1 MNYDTLKKI
10 FFRFDPETAHKIAE
24 FGLRALY
31 ATPGGLEAL
40 AKFGVYKDEILTQ
53 NIWNLSFDNPV
64 GIAGGF
70 DKNATMIAPLAAL
83 GYGHIDFGTFTP
95 RPQSGNEKPRLFR
108 LVAEESIQNAMGF
121 NNEGADVIERRVRK
135 IYPFVIPIAANIGKN
150 KVTSNEDA
158 LSDYEALGRKFN
170 GLCDFFII
178 NVSSPNTPNLRAL
191 QENSFISELIGA
203 MKKIT
208 NRPLVLKLAPD
219 MSADQAIAL
228 CECAVQS
235 GASGI
240 IINNTSVDY
249 SLSPNARDFGGLS
262 GRLITE
268 KSRKLFAQVA
278 RELFGRTVLISC
290 GGIDSAQEAYER
302 IKSGASLVQIFTA
315 FIFKGPF
322 VAKSINEGLAK
333 LLRADGFNNISE
345 AVGANL
351 KDRAGEGYGVRNDLA
366 ENIDNSADLRTYENK
381 EPDAKTDQISS
392 TSKSKETSEIS
403 NTPESK
409 DADENSNDGKSEIS
423 GVQADEI
430 PAAKTDEISSAKTGS
445 NSEADENSSASAN
458 LNALVSADVATDQ
471 SSTKQSGAE
480 SENSEIKS
488 SANNKNSEVKSTKRS
503 SAKSKNLEAKS
514 TKQSGADRKQDKISK
529 GASKG
534 GTEQKQSQISKSG
547 VSSKRGKISK
557 DASQKDTSQKD
568 DAQNGALHKDAV
580 QDNIPQKDATQKDA
594 AQKDTSQ
601 DNDALQKDAS
611 QQKGTEAKNLSK
623 SDAKSENLEAKSA
636 KQSGTTS
643 KTAKTKTVSK
653 NKTASKAAPKNDI
666 ESKNS
671 KTKAVPKNSAE
682 SKSLKA
688 KNAKQSNAKT
698 KNAEAKETKELKEV
712 KKAGG
717 AQDAEQNSSKKR
729 KAKKD

>member
-83 GYGHIDFGTFTP
+83 GFGHIDFGTFTP

-108 LVAEESIQNAMGF
+108 LVSEQSIQNAMGF

-135 IYPFVIPIAANIGKN
+135 IYPFKIPIAANIGKN
-150 KVTSNEDA
+150 KATSNEDA

-262 GRLITE
+262 GRVITE
-268 KSRKLFAQVA
+268 KSRELFAQVA
-278 RELFGRTVLISC
+278 RELFGRTILISC

-333 LLRADGFNNISE
+333 LLRADGFNSIGE
-345 AVGANL
+345 AVGVNL
-351 KDRAGEGYGVRNDLA
+351 KDRAGEGYGIRNDQT
-366 ENIDNSADLRTYENK
+366 ENRGDGADLRACEDK
-381 EPDAKTDQISS
+381 EA
-392 TSKSKETSEIS
+392 E
-403 NTPESK
+403 
-409 DADENSNDGKSEIS
+409 
-423 GVQADEI
+423 
-430 PAAKTDEISSAKTGS
+430 AKTDEISKT
-445 NSEADENSSASAN
+445 
-458 LNALVSADVATDQ
+458 T
-471 SSTKQSGAE
+471 
-480 SENSEIKS
+480 
-488 SANNKNSEVKSTKRS
+488 
-503 SAKSKNLEAKS
+503 
-514 TKQSGADRKQDKISK
+514 
-529 GASKG
+529 
-534 GTEQKQSQISKSG
+534 SKSD

-557 DASQKDTSQKD
+557 D
-568 DAQNGALHKDAV
+568 V
-580 QDNIPQKDATQKDA
+580 TQKDA
-594 AQKDTSQ
+594 AQKDTPQ
-601 DNDALQKDAS
+601 DNDDVQDNASQKKDAD
-611 QQKGTEAKNLSK
+611 AKNLSK
-623 SDAKSENLEAKSA
+623 SSAKSENLEAKKA
-636 KQSGTTS
+636 KQSGT
-643 KTAKTKTVSK
+643 
-653 NKTASKAAPKNDI
+653 ASKAAKSKTATNAAPKNGI

-671 KTKAVPKNSAE
+671 KTKAAPKSSAE
-682 SKSLKA
+682 SKSSKA
-688 KNAKQSNAKT
+688 KNVKRSSAKT
-698 KNAEAKETKELKEV
+698 KKAEVKEAKELKETRE
-712 KKAGG
+712 ASGS
-717 AQDAEQNSSKKR
+717 QDAEQNSSKKR

>member
-83 GYGHIDFGTFTP
+83 GFGHIDFGTFTP

-150 KVTSNEDA
+150 KTTLNEDA

-268 KSRKLFAQVA
+268 KSRELFAQVA
-278 RELFGRTVLISC
+278 RELFGRTILISC

-322 VAKSINEGLAK
+322 VAKSINEGLAE
-333 LLRADGFNNISE
+333 LLRADGFNSISE
-345 AVGANL
+345 AVGVNL
-351 KDRAGEGYGVRNDLA
+351 KDRAGEGYGARGDQT
-366 ENIDNSADLRTYENK
+366 ENLGNGADLRTYENK
-381 EPDAKTDQISS
+381 DAEAKADKISS
-392 TSKSKETSEIS
+392 ASKSEEASEIS
-403 NTPESK
+403 NAPESK
-409 DADENSNDGKSEIS
+409 DVDGISNGGKSEISSAQVNKIPAVQADEIS

-430 PAAKTDEISSAKTGS
+430 SGVQAGS
-445 NSEADENSSASAN
+445 ISEADEEFDASVN
-458 LNALVSADVATDQ
+458 LNALVSADTATDQ
-471 SSTKQSGAE
+471 RSIEQSGE
-480 SENSEIKS
+480 TSENSEIKS
-488 SANNKNSEVKSTKRS
+488 SANNKKSEVKNTKRS
-503 SAKSKNLEAKS
+503 SVKSKNLEAKS
-514 TKQSGADRKQDKISK
+514 TKQSGADRKSDKISK
-529 GASKG
+529 SAPKS

-557 DASQKDTSQKD
+557 DASQND
-568 DAQNGALHKDAV
+568 ALHKDVV
-580 QDNIPQKDATQKDA
+580 QDNILQKDATQKDA
-594 AQKDTSQ
+594 AQKD
-601 DNDALQKDAS
+601 AA
-611 QQKGTEAKNLSK
+611 AKNLSK
-623 SDAKSENLEAKSA
+623 SDAKSENLEAKKA
-636 KQSGTTS
+636 KQISTAS
-643 KTAKTKTVSK
+643 KTTKTKT
-653 NKTASKAAPKNDI
+653 TTKAAPKNDI

-671 KTKAVPKNSAE
+671 KTKAAPKNSAE
-682 SKSLKA
+682 SK
-688 KNAKQSNAKT
+688 NVKQSSAKT
-698 KNAEAKETKELKEV
+698 KNAEVKEASGT
-712 KKAGG
+712 
-717 AQDAEQNSSKKR
+717 QNAEQNSSKKR

>member
-83 GYGHIDFGTFTP
+83 GFGHIDFGTFTP

-108 LVAEESIQNAMGF
+108 LVSEQSIQNAMGF
-121 NNEGADVIERRVRK
+121 NNEGADIIEHRVRK

-150 KVTSNEDA
+150 KTTPNEDA
-158 LSDYEALGRKFN
+158 LSDYEALARKFD

-249 SLSPNARDFGGLS
+249 SLSPNARNFGGLS

-268 KSRKLFAQVA
+268 KSRELFAQVA
-278 RELFGRTVLISC
+278 RELFGRTILISC

-322 VAKSINEGLAK
+322 VAKSINEGLAE

-351 KDRAGEGYGVRNDLA
+351 KAHAGKGYGTRVDQIENRGDGVDLCA
-366 ENIDNSADLRTYENK
+366 CEGK
-381 EPDAKTDQISS
+381 EAGAKTDEILSA
-392 TSKSKETSEIS
+392 SKGEEASEI
-403 NTPESK
+403 
-409 DADENSNDGKSEIS
+409 SNDGKSEIS
-423 GVQADEI
+423 GTQADKILAAQADEI
-430 PAAKTDEISSAKTGS
+430 PSPQTNSIS
-445 NSEADENSSASAN
+445 EVDENSDASAN
-458 LNALVSADVATDQ
+458 LNALINTDTATDQ
-471 SSTKQSGAE
+471 SLVEQGSIQ

-488 SANNKNSEVKSTKRS
+488 AKRIG
-503 SAKSKNLEAKS
+503 AESKNLEAKS
-514 TKQSGADRKQDKISK
+514 TKQGSADQKQDKISK
-529 GASKG
+529 TTSKSGADR
-534 GTEQKQSQISKSG
+534 KQSQISKSG
-547 VSSKRGKISK
+547 VTSKRGKIS
-557 DASQKDTSQKD
+557 
-568 DAQNGALHKDAV
+568 
-580 QDNIPQKDATQKDA
+580 KDATQKDA
-594 AQKDTSQ
+594 AQKDTAK
-601 DNDALQKDAS
+601 DNDASRKDGAQNTAQYDDAPRKDVVQDNNAS
-611 QQKGTEAKNLSK
+611 QQKGAAAKNLSK
-623 SDAKSENLEAKSA
+623 SDAKSENLEVKNA
-636 KQSGTTS
+636 KQSGAAN
-643 KTAKTKTVSK
+643 KTAKS
-653 NKTASKAAPKNDI
+653 KTASKAAPKNDI

-671 KTKAVPKNSAE
+671 KTKAAPKNSTE
-682 SKSLKA
+682 SKSPKA
-688 KNAKQSNAKT
+688 KNVKQSSAKT
-698 KNAEAKETKELKEV
+698 KNAKAKEV
-712 KKAGG
+712 KEASG

>member
-83 GYGHIDFGTFTP
+83 GFGHIDFGTFTP

-108 LVAEESIQNAMGF
+108 LVSEQSIQNAMGF
-121 NNEGADVIERRVRK
+121 NNEGADIIERRVRK
-135 IYPFVIPIAANIGKN
+135 IYPFKIPIAANIGKN
-150 KVTSNEDA
+150 KATSNEDA

-268 KSRKLFAQVA
+268 KSRELFAQVA
-278 RELFGRTVLISC
+278 RELFGRTILISC

-322 VAKSINEGLAK
+322 VAKSINEGLAE

-351 KDRAGEGYGVRNDLA
+351 KAHAGEGYGTRGDQA
-366 ENIDNSADLRTYENK
+366 ENRDNGTDLRACEDK
-381 EPDAKTDQISS
+381 EADKISS
-392 TSKSKETSEIS
+392 APEGEETSEIS
-403 NTPESK
+403 NAPESK
-409 DADENSNDGKSEIS
+409 DVDEILNDGESKILSS
-423 GVQADEI
+423 QADEI
-430 PAAKTDEISSAKTGS
+430 LAAKTYEIPTAQTNL
-445 NSEADENSSASAN
+445 NSEADENSGASAN
-458 LNALVSADVATDQ
+458 LNALVSADTATDQ
-471 SSTKQSGAE
+471 SSAE
-480 SENSEIKS
+480 QGSAENKI
-488 SANNKNSEVKSTKRS
+488 SEVKNTKRS
-503 SAKSKNLEAKS
+503 NAKSENLEAKS
-514 TKQSGADRKQDKISK
+514 TKQGGTDEKPDKISK
-529 GASKG
+529 RASKSNAD
-534 GTEQKQSQISKSG
+534 QKQSQISKSG
-547 VSSKRGKISK
+547 VSSKRSKIS
-557 DASQKDTSQKD
+557 
-568 DAQNGALHKDAV
+568 
-580 QDNIPQKDATQKDA
+580 KDATQKDA
-594 AQKDTSQ
+594 AQ
-601 DNDALQKDAS
+601 NDSA
-611 QQKGTEAKNLSK
+611 QKGAEAKNLSK
-623 SDAKSENLEAKSA
+623 SDAKSENLEVKNA
-636 KQSGTTS
+636 KQSGAANKTAKS
-643 KTAKTKTVSK
+643 KTAT
-653 NKTASKAAPKNDI
+653 KAALKNDI

-671 KTKAVPKNSAE
+671 KTKATPKNSAE
-682 SKSLKA
+682 SKSSKI
-688 KNAKQSNAKT
+688 KNAKQSSAKT
-698 KNAEAKETKELKEV
+698 KNAEIKEFKEV

>member
-10 FFRFDPETAHKIAE
+10 FFLFDPETAHKIAE

-40 AKFGVYKDEILTQ
+40 AKFGVYKDKILTQ

-95 RPQSGNEKPRLFR
+95 RPQSGNLKPRLFR
-108 LVAEESIQNAMGF
+108 LVSEQSIQNAMGF
-121 NNEGADVIERRVRK
+121 NNEGADIIERRVRK
-135 IYPFVIPIAANIGKN
+135 IYPFKIPIAANIGKN
-150 KVTSNEDA
+150 KATPNEDA
-158 LSDYEALGRKFN
+158 LSDYETLGRKFN

-268 KSRKLFAQVA
+268 KSRELFAQVA
-278 RELFGRTVLISC
+278 RELFGRTILISC

-322 VAKSINEGLAK
+322 VAKSINEGLAE

-345 AVGANL
+345 AVGVNL
-351 KDRAGEGYGVRNDLA
+351 KDRAGEGYGTRSDQAKNLGNGANFGACEDKDT
-366 ENIDNSADLRTYENK
+366 N
-381 EPDAKTDQISS
+381 AKTDKISNAA
-392 TSKSKETSEIS
+392 KGEETREIS
-403 NTPESK
+403 NDGESK
-409 DADENSNDGKSEIS
+409 ILSTQMGEIS
-423 GVQADEI
+423 
-430 PAAKTDEISSAKTGS
+430 AAQTDEILSAQT
-445 NSEADENSSASAN
+445 NSISESDENSSASAN
-458 LNALVSADVATDQ
+458 LNALVSADTATDQ
-471 SSTKQSGAE
+471 SSAE
-480 SENSEIKS
+480 QS
-488 SANNKNSEVKSTKRS
+488 SAENKISEVKNTKRS
-503 SAKSKNLEAKS
+503 SAKSENLEAKS
-514 TKQSGADRKQDKISK
+514 TRQSNVDEKQDKISK
-529 GASKG
+529 RASKSDAN
-534 GTEQKQSQISKSG
+534 QKRSQISKSG
-547 VSSKRGKISK
+547 AGSRRGKIS
-557 DASQKDTSQKD
+557 
-568 DAQNGALHKDAV
+568 
-580 QDNIPQKDATQKDA
+580 KDATQKDA
-594 AQKDTSQ
+594 AQKDTPQ
-601 DNDALQKDAS
+601 DNDAAQDNVSQKKDAA
-611 QQKGTEAKNLSK
+611 AKNLSQ
-623 SDAKSENLEAKSA
+623 SGAKSENLETKDI
-636 KQSGTTS
+636 KQSVAAS
-643 KTAKTKTVSK
+643 KTAKTKTASK
-653 NKTASKAAPKNDI
+653 NKTAIKAASKNDI

-671 KTKAVPKNSAE
+671 KTKAAPKNSAE

-688 KNAKQSNAKT
+688 KNAKQGSAKT
-698 KNAEAKETKELKEV
+698 KNAEAKETKELKEA
-712 KKAGG
+712 KKASG
-717 AQDAEQNSSKKR
+717 AQDAEQNSSKRR
-729 KAKKD
+729 KVKKD

>member
-83 GYGHIDFGTFTP
+83 GFGHIDFGTFTP
-95 RPQSGNEKPRLFR
+95 RPQSGNPKPRLFR
-108 LVAEESIQNAMGF
+108 LVTEESIQNAMGF
-121 NNEGADVIERRVRK
+121 NNEGADVIAHRVRK
-135 IYPFVIPIAANIGKN
+135 IYPFKIPIAANIGKN
-150 KVTSNEDA
+150 KATSNEDA

-228 CECAVQS
+228 CECAVRS

-302 IKSGASLVQIFTA
+302 IKTGASLVQIFTA

-322 VAKSINEGLAK
+322 VAKSINEGLAE
-333 LLRADGFNNISE
+333 LLRADGFNSIGE
-345 AVGANL
+345 AVGVNL
-351 KDRAGEGYGVRNDLA
+351 KTRAGEGYGIRGDQA
-366 ENIDNSADLRTYENK
+366 ESRGDGADLRACEDK
-381 EPDAKTDQISS
+381 EADAKTDQISS
-392 TSKSKETSEIS
+392 TSKSEETSEIS
-403 NTPESK
+403 NAPESR
-409 DADENSNDGKSEIS
+409 DADGISNDGKSEIS
-423 GVQADEI
+423 SAQADKI
-430 PAAKTDEISSAKTGS
+430 PAVQTDEISSVQADKIPSAKIS
-445 NSEADENSSASAN
+445 SSSEADENLSASAN
-458 LNALVSADVATDQ
+458 LNALVSADTATDRR
-471 SSTKQSGAE
+471 SIEQSGAE

-488 SANNKNSEVKSTKRS
+488 SANNKNSEVKNTKRS
-503 SAKSKNLEAKS
+503 NAKSKNLEAKS
-514 TKQSGADRKQDKISK
+514 TKQDGEDRKSDKISK
-529 GASKG
+529 TTSN
-534 GTEQKQSQISKSG
+534 SG
-547 VSSKRGKISK
+547 ITSKRGKISK
-557 DASQKDTSQKD
+557 DA
-568 DAQNGALHKDAV
+568 
-580 QDNIPQKDATQKDA
+580 
-594 AQKDTSQ
+594 AQKDTPQ

-611 QQKGTEAKNLSK
+611 QQKDAAAKNLSK
-623 SDAKSENLEAKSA
+623 SDAKSENLEAKNA
-636 KQSGTTS
+636 KQSSAAS
-643 KTAKTKTVSK
+643 KTAKTKTASK

-671 KTKAVPKNSAE
+671 KTKAAPKNSAE

-688 KNAKQSNAKT
+688 KNAKQSGAKT
-698 KNAEAKETKELKEV
+698 KNAKAKETKE
-712 KKAGG
+712 AGG
-717 AQDAEQNSSKKR
+717 TQDAEQNSSKKR

>member
-24 FGLRALY
+24 FGLRTLY

-83 GYGHIDFGTFTP
+83 GFGHIDFGTFTP

-108 LVAEESIQNAMGF
+108 LVSEQSIQNAMGF

-150 KVTSNEDA
+150 KATSNEDA

-191 QENSFISELIGA
+191 QENSFINELIGA

-322 VAKSINEGLAK
+322 VAKAINEGLAE

-345 AVGANL
+345 AVGVNL
-351 KDRAGEGYGVRNDLA
+351 KDRAGEGYGIRNDLA
-366 ENIDNSADLRTYENK
+366 ENLGNGANLRTCEDK
-381 EPDAKTDQISS
+381 EADAKTDKISS
-392 TSKSKETSEIS
+392 ATEGEETSEIS
-403 NTPESK
+403 NEPESR
-409 DADENSNDGKSEIS
+409 DADRISNDNKSEIS
-423 GVQADEI
+423 SAQADKI
-430 PAAKTDEISSAKTGS
+430 LAAKTDEISSIQADKIPS
-445 NSEADENSSASAN
+445 VKISSSSEADENSSASAN
-458 LNALVSADVATDQ
+458 LNALINADTATDQ
-471 SSTKQSGAE
+471 RSIEQSGVE

-488 SANNKNSEVKSTKRS
+488 KKRS
-503 SAKSKNLEAKS
+503 SAKSENLEAKS
-514 TKQSGADRKQDKISK
+514 TKQSGADRKSDKISK
-529 GASKG
+529 
-534 GTEQKQSQISKSG
+534 TTSKSS
-547 VSSKRGKISK
+547 VSPKRGKISK
-557 DASQKDTSQKD
+557 DA
-568 DAQNGALHKDAV
+568 AQNDAA
-580 QDNIPQKDATQKDA
+580 QDSASQQKDA
-594 AQKDTSQ
+594 A
-601 DNDALQKDAS
+601 
-611 QQKGTEAKNLSK
+611 AKNLSK
-623 SDAKSENLEAKSA
+623 SDAKSEDLEAKKA
-636 KQSGTTS
+636 KQSGTAS
-643 KTAKTKTVSK
+643 KTVKTKTTSK
-653 NKTASKAAPKNDI
+653 NKTATEAAPKNDI

-671 KTKAVPKNSAE
+671 KTKAAPKSSAE

-688 KNAKQSNAKT
+688 KNAKQSSAKT

-712 KKAGG
+712 KEASGV
-717 AQDAEQNSSKKR
+717 QDAEQNSSKKR

>member
-83 GYGHIDFGTFTP
+83 GFGHIDFGTFTP

-135 IYPFVIPIAANIGKN
+135 IYPFKIPIAANIGKN
-150 KVTSNEDA
+150 KATSNEDA

-170 GLCDFFII
+170 GMCDFFII

-240 IINNTSVDY
+240 IINNTSIDY

-322 VAKSINEGLAK
+322 VAKSINEGLAE
-333 LLRADGFNNISE
+333 LLRADGFKNISE
-345 AVGANL
+345 AVGVNL
-351 KDRAGEGYGVRNDLA
+351 KDRAGERYGARGDQAKNR
-366 ENIDNSADLRTYENK
+366 DNGADLRTYKNK
-381 EPDAKTDQISS
+381 DAEAKADKISS
-392 TSKSKETSEIS
+392 A
-403 NTPESK
+403 PESR

-423 GVQADEI
+423 SVQVNEI
-430 PAAKTDEISSAKTGS
+430 LAAKTDEISSAQT
-445 NSEADENSSASAN
+445 NSISKADENSGTSAN
-458 LNALVSADVATDQ
+458 LNALVSADTATDQ
-471 SSTKQSGAE
+471 RSIEQSGAE
-480 SENSEIKS
+480 SENSEV
-488 SANNKNSEVKSTKRS
+488 KNTKRN
-503 SAKSKNLEAKS
+503 SAKSKNLETKSAK
-514 TKQSGADRKQDKISK
+514 QGGADEKQDKISK
-529 GASKG
+529 TTSKSGAN
-534 GTEQKQSQISKSG
+534 QKQSQISKSG
-547 VSSKRGKISK
+547 AGSKRGKILK
-557 DASQKDTSQKD
+557 NTSQ
-568 DAQNGALHKDAV
+568 NDAV
-580 QDNIPQKDATQKDA
+580 QDN
-594 AQKDTSQ
+594 
-601 DNDALQKDAS
+601 AS
-611 QQKGTEAKNLSK
+611 QQKDAEAKNLSK
-623 SDAKSENLEAKSA
+623 SNAKSENLEVKNA
-636 KQSGTTS
+636 KQSSAAS
-643 KTAKTKTVSK
+643 KTAKTKTAPK
-653 NKTASKAAPKNDI
+653 NKTAIKAASKNDI

-671 KTKAVPKNSAE
+671 KTKATPKNSAE
-682 SKSLKA
+682 SKSSKV
-688 KNAKQSNAKT
+688 KNAKQGSAKT
-698 KNAEAKETKELKEV
+698 KNAEAKETKELKEA
-712 KKAGG
+712 KKASG

>member
-31 ATPGGLEAL
+31 ATPGGLEIL

-70 DKNATMIAPLAAL
+70 YKNATMIAPLAAL

-108 LVAEESIQNAMGF
+108 LVSEQSIQNAMGF

-150 KVTSNEDA
+150 KATSNEDA

-191 QENSFISELIGA
+191 QENSFINELIGA

-219 MSADQAIAL
+219 MSADQAIVL

-268 KSRKLFAQVA
+268 KSRELFAQVA

-322 VAKSINEGLAK
+322 VAKSINEGLAEF
-333 LLRADGFNNISE
+333 LRADGFKNISE
-345 AVGANL
+345 AVGVNL
-351 KDRAGEGYGVRNDLA
+351 KDRAGEGYGIRNDQA
-366 ENIDNSADLRTYENK
+366 ESRGDGADLRACEDK
-381 EPDAKTDQISS
+381 EADAKTDQISS
-392 TSKSKETSEIS
+392 TSKGEEASEIS
-403 NTPESK
+403 NAPKSK
-409 DADENSNDGKSEIS
+409 DANGISNDGKSEIS
-423 GVQADEI
+423 SARADKIPAVQTDEISSIQADEI
-430 PAAKTDEISSAKTGS
+430 PSAQTNSS
-445 NSEADENSSASAN
+445 SEADENSSTSAN
-458 LNALVSADVATDQ
+458 LNALVSADTATDQ
-471 SSTKQSGAE
+471 RSIEQSSAE

-488 SANNKNSEVKSTKRS
+488 SANNKNSEVKNTKRS

-514 TKQSGADRKQDKISK
+514 IKQSGADRKSDKISK
-529 GASKG
+529 
-534 GTEQKQSQISKSG
+534 TTSKSD
-547 VSSKRGKISK
+547 VTSKRSK
-557 DASQKDTSQKD
+557 TS
-568 DAQNGALHKDAV
+568 
-580 QDNIPQKDATQKDA
+580 KDATQKDA
-594 AQKDTSQ
+594 AQKDIPQ

-611 QQKGTEAKNLSK
+611 QQKDAEAKNLSK
-623 SDAKSENLEAKSA
+623 SDAKSETLEAKKA
-636 KQSGTTS
+636 KQSRT
-643 KTAKTKTVSK
+643 
-653 NKTASKAAPKNDI
+653 
-666 ESKNS
+666 
-671 KTKAVPKNSAE
+671 
-682 SKSLKA
+682 
-688 KNAKQSNAKT
+688 
-698 KNAEAKETKELKEV
+698 
-712 KKAGG
+712 
-717 AQDAEQNSSKKR
+717 KKR
-729 KAKKD
+729 HRK

>member
-108 LVAEESIQNAMGF
+108 LVGEQSIQNAMGF

-150 KVTSNEDA
+150 KATSNEDA

-262 GRLITE
+262 GRLITK

-322 VAKSINEGLAK
+322 VAKSINEGLAE

-345 AVGANL
+345 AVGVNL
-351 KDRAGEGYGVRNDLA
+351 KTHAGEGYGIRNDQA
-366 ENIDNSADLRTYENK
+366 ESRSDGADLRACKDK
-381 EPDAKTDQISS
+381 EAEAKTDKISS
-392 TSKSKETSEIS
+392 TSESEGTSEIS
-403 NTPESK
+403 NAPESK
-409 DADENSNDGKSEIS
+409 DANGISNDGKSEIS
-423 GVQADEI
+423 NAKADEI
-430 PAAKTDEISSAKTGS
+430 LAAQIDEIPTVQT
-445 NSEADENSSASAN
+445 NSISEVDENSSASAN
-458 LNALVSADVATDQ
+458 LNALVSADTAMDQ
-471 SSTKQSGAE
+471 RSIKQSGAENENSEIKSAKQRSSAE
-480 SENSEIKS
+480 SENSEIK
-488 SANNKNSEVKSTKRS
+488 NTKRND
-503 SAKSKNLEAKS
+503 AKSENLETKS

-534 GTEQKQSQISKSG
+534 GTEQKQSQISK
-547 VSSKRGKISK
+547 VDASSKRGKISK
-557 DASQKDTSQKD
+557 DASQNDASQKD

-580 QDNIPQKDATQKDA
+580 QDNISQKGATQK
-594 AQKDTSQ
+594 
-601 DNDALQKDAS
+601 DALQKDAS
-611 QQKGTEAKNLSK
+611 QQKDAAAKNLSK
-623 SDAKSENLEAKSA
+623 SDAKSENLEAKKA
-636 KQSGTTS
+636 KQSGTAS
-643 KTAKTKTVSK
+643 KTVKTKTTPK
-653 NKTASKAAPKNDI
+653 NKTATKAAPKNDI

-671 KTKAVPKNSAE
+671 KTKAAPKNSAK
-682 SKSLKA
+682 SKSSKA
-688 KNAKQSNAKT
+688 KNAKQSSAKT
-698 KNAEAKETKELKEV
+698 KNAETKEV
-712 KKAGG
+712 KEASDT
-717 AQDAEQNSSKKR
+717 QDAEQNSSKKR

>member
-10 FFRFDPETAHKIAE
+10 FFRFDPETAHKIVE

-83 GYGHIDFGTFTP
+83 GFGHIDFGTFTP

-108 LVAEESIQNAMGF
+108 LVSEQSIQNAMGF

-150 KVTSNEDA
+150 KATSNEDA

-191 QENSFISELIGA
+191 QENSFINELIGA

-249 SLSPNARDFGGLS
+249 SLSPNARNFGGLS

-322 VAKSINEGLAK
+322 VAKAINEGLAE

-345 AVGANL
+345 AVGVNL
-351 KDRAGEGYGVRNDLA
+351 KDHAGEGYGIRNDLA
-366 ENIDNSADLRTYENK
+366 ENLGNGANLRTCEDK
-381 EPDAKTDQISS
+381 EADAKTDKISS
-392 TSKSKETSEIS
+392 ATEGEETSKIS
-403 NTPESK
+403 NEPESR
-409 DADENSNDGKSEIS
+409 DADRISNDNKSEIS
-423 GVQADEI
+423 SAQADKI
-430 PAAKTDEISSAKTGS
+430 LAAKTDEISSIQADKIPS
-445 NSEADENSSASAN
+445 VKISSSSEADENFSASAN
-458 LNALVSADVATDQ
+458 LNALINADTATDQ
-471 SSTKQSGAE
+471 RSIEQSGVE

-488 SANNKNSEVKSTKRS
+488 KKRS
-503 SAKSKNLEAKS
+503 SAKSENLEAKS
-514 TKQSGADRKQDKISK
+514 TKQSGADRKSDKISK
-529 GASKG
+529 
-534 GTEQKQSQISKSG
+534 TTSKSS
-547 VSSKRGKISK
+547 VSPKRGKISK
-557 DASQKDTSQKD
+557 DA
-568 DAQNGALHKDAV
+568 AQNDAA
-580 QDNIPQKDATQKDA
+580 QDSASQQKDA
-594 AQKDTSQ
+594 A
-601 DNDALQKDAS
+601 
-611 QQKGTEAKNLSK
+611 AKNLSK
-623 SDAKSENLEAKSA
+623 SDAKSENLEVKNA
-636 KQSGTTS
+636 KQSGAAS
-643 KTAKTKTVSK
+643 KTAKTKTAQK
-653 NKTASKAAPKNDI
+653 NITATKAAPKNDT

-671 KTKAVPKNSAE
+671 KTKAAPKSSAE

-688 KNAKQSNAKT
+688 KNAKQSGAKT
-698 KNAEAKETKELKEV
+698 KNAEAKETKE
-712 KKAGG
+712 ASG

>member
-24 FGLRALY
+24 FGLRTLY

-64 GIAGGF
+64 GMAGGF

-83 GYGHIDFGTFTP
+83 GFGHIDFGTFTP

-121 NNEGADVIERRVRK
+121 NNEGADVIEHRVRK
-135 IYPFVIPIAANIGKN
+135 IYPFKIPIAANIGKN
-150 KVTSNEDA
+150 KATSNEDA

-203 MKKIT
+203 MKEIT

-278 RELFGRTVLISC
+278 RELFGRTILISC

-302 IKSGASLVQIFTA
+302 IKSGASLIQIFTA

-322 VAKSINEGLAK
+322 VAKSINEGLAE
-333 LLRADGFNNISE
+333 LLRADGFNSISE
-345 AVGANL
+345 AIGVNL
-351 KDRAGEGYGVRNDLA
+351 KDRAGEGYGIRGDQA
-366 ENIDNSADLRTYENK
+366 ESRGDSADLRACEDKEANK
-381 EPDAKTDQISS
+381 ISS
-392 TSKSKETSEIS
+392 APEGEETSEIS
-403 NTPESK
+403 NAPESK
-409 DADENSNDGKSEIS
+409 DVDENSNDDKSEIS
-423 GVQADEI
+423 SAQADKI
-430 PAAKTDEISSAKTGS
+430 PAAKTDEISSIQADKIPS
-445 NSEADENSSASAN
+445 VKISSSSEADENFSASAN
-458 LNALVSADVATDQ
+458 LNALVNADTATDQ
-471 SSTKQSGAE
+471 RSIEQSGAE
-480 SENSEIKS
+480 SKNSEIKS
-488 SANNKNSEVKSTKRS
+488 NANNENSEVKNTKRS
-503 SAKSKNLEAKS
+503 SAKSENLEAKS
-514 TKQSGADRKQDKISK
+514 ARQSSADEKQDKISK
-529 GASKG
+529 RVSKNGAD
-534 GTEQKQSQISKSG
+534 QKQSQISKSG
-547 VSSKRGKISK
+547 VSSRRSKIS
-557 DASQKDTSQKD
+557 
-568 DAQNGALHKDAV
+568 
-580 QDNIPQKDATQKDA
+580 KDATQKDA
-594 AQKDTSQ
+594 AQKVTPQ
-601 DNDALQKDAS
+601 DNDAVQDNAS
-611 QQKGTEAKNLSK
+611 QQKDVVAKNLSK
-623 SDAKSENLEAKSA
+623 SDAKSENLEVKNA
-636 KQSGTTS
+636 KQSGAANKTAKS
-643 KTAKTKTVSK
+643 KTAT
-653 NKTASKAAPKNDI
+653 KAAPKNDI

-671 KTKAVPKNSAE
+671 KTKAAPKSSAE

-688 KNAKQSNAKT
+688 KNVKQSSAKT
-698 KNAEAKETKELKEV
+698 KNAEAKEVKE
-712 KKAGG
+712 ASGI
-717 AQDAEQNSSKKR
+717 QDAEQNSSKKR

>member
-10 FFRFDPETAHKIAE
+10 FFLFDPETAHKIAE

-53 NIWNLSFDNPV
+53 KIWNLSFDNPV

-83 GYGHIDFGTFTP
+83 GFGHIDFGTFTP

-108 LVAEESIQNAMGF
+108 LVSEQSIQNAMGF

-135 IYPFVIPIAANIGKN
+135 IYPFKIPIAANIGKN
-150 KVTSNEDA
+150 KATPNEDA
-158 LSDYEALGRKFN
+158 LSDYEVLARKFD

-268 KSRKLFAQVA
+268 KSRELFAQVA
-278 RELFGRTVLISC
+278 RELFGRTILISC

-322 VAKSINEGLAK
+322 VVKSINEGLAE
-333 LLRADGFNNISE
+333 LLRADGFKNISE
-345 AVGANL
+345 AIGANL
-351 KDRAGEGYGVRNDLA
+351 KDRAGEGYGIRNDQA
-366 ENIDNSADLRTYENK
+366 ENLRNGADLRACGNK
-381 EPDAKTDQISS
+381 EADAKTNEILNAA
-392 TSKSKETSEIS
+392 KGEETSEIS
-403 NTPESK
+403 SAPESR
-409 DADENSNDGKSEIS
+409 DADGISNDGKSEIS
-423 GVQADEI
+423 SAQADEI
-430 PAAKTDEISSAKTGS
+430 LVTKTDEILSAQT
-445 NSEADENSSASAN
+445 NSISESDENSSASAN
-458 LNALVSADVATDQ
+458 LNAFVSTDTATDQ
-471 SSTKQSGAE
+471 SSTEQSGAE
-480 SENSEIKS
+480 
-488 SANNKNSEVKSTKRS
+488 
-503 SAKSKNLEAKS
+503 
-514 TKQSGADRKQDKISK
+514 
-529 GASKG
+529 
-534 GTEQKQSQISKSG
+534 
-547 VSSKRGKISK
+547 
-557 DASQKDTSQKD
+557 
-568 DAQNGALHKDAV
+568 
-580 QDNIPQKDATQKDA
+580 
-594 AQKDTSQ
+594 
-601 DNDALQKDAS
+601 
-611 QQKGTEAKNLSK
+611 
-623 SDAKSENLEAKSA
+623 SENLEAKSA
-636 KQSGTTS
+636 KQSRADQKQDKISKRASKSGADQKRSQISKSGAGSKRGKISKDATQKGTAQKDTAQYDDASRKDVVQDNASQQKGAAAKNLSKSGAKSENLEAKSTKQSDTAS
-643 KTAKTKTVSK
+643 KTAKTKTAPK
-653 NKTASKAAPKNDI
+653 NKTATKAASKNDI

-671 KTKAVPKNSAE
+671 KTKAAPKSSAE
-682 SKSLKA
+682 SKSLKS
-688 KNAKQSNAKT
+688 KNAKQSGAKT
-698 KNAEAKETKELKEV
+698 KNAEAKEAKE
-712 KKAGG
+712 ASG

>member
-70 DKNATMIAPLAAL
+70 DKNATMIVPLAAL
-83 GYGHIDFGTFTP
+83 GFGHIDFGTFTP

-150 KVTSNEDA
+150 KATSNEDA
-158 LSDYEALGRKFN
+158 LSDYKALGRKFN
-170 GLCDFFII
+170 ELCDFFII

-191 QENSFISELIGA
+191 QENSFISELIRA

-322 VAKSINEGLAK
+322 VAKSINEGLAE

-345 AVGANL
+345 AVGVNL
-351 KDRAGEGYGVRNDLA
+351 KTHAGEGYGTRGDQA
-366 ENIDNSADLRTYENK
+366 ESRGNGADLRTCEDK
-381 EPDAKTDQISS
+381 EADAKTDQISS
-392 TSKSKETSEIS
+392 TSKGEETSEIS
-403 NTPESK
+403 NVPESR
-409 DADENSNDGKSEIS
+409 DADGISNDGKSEIS
-423 GVQADEI
+423 SAQVNEILAVQTDEI
-430 PAAKTDEISSAKTGS
+430 PAFQTNSS
-445 NSEADENSSASAN
+445 SEADENSSASAN
-458 LNALVSADVATDQ
+458 LNVLVSADTATDQ
-471 SSTKQSGAE
+471 RSIEQSGTE

-488 SANNKNSEVKSTKRS
+488 SANNKNSEVKNTKRS
-503 SAKSKNLEAKS
+503 GAKSKNLEAKS
-514 TKQSGADRKQDKISK
+514 TKKQDGEDRKSDKISK
-529 GASKG
+529 TTSKS
-534 GTEQKQSQISKSG
+534 GTEQKQSQILKG
-547 VSSKRGKISK
+547 DASSKRSKISK
-557 DASQKDTSQKD
+557 DASQNDASQKD

-580 QDNIPQKDATQKDA
+580 RDSASQNDAAQDSASQQKDA
-594 AQKDTSQ
+594 A
-601 DNDALQKDAS
+601 
-611 QQKGTEAKNLSK
+611 AKNLSK
-623 SDAKSENLEAKSA
+623 SDAKSENLEVKNAKR
-636 KQSGTTS
+636 SGTAS
-643 KTAKTKTVSK
+643 KTVKTKTTPK
-653 NKTASKAAPKNDI
+653 NKTATEAAQKNDI
-666 ESKNS
+666 ENKNS
-671 KTKAVPKNSAE
+671 KTKAALKNNAE
-682 SKSLKA
+682 SKSSKA
-688 KNAKQSNAKT
+688 KNAKQSGAKT
-698 KNAEAKETKELKEV
+698 KKAEVKEAKELKETRETS
-712 KKAGG
+712 GT
-717 AQDAEQNSSKKR
+717 QDAEQNSSKKR

>member
-10 FFRFDPETAHKIAE
+10 FFLFDPETAHKIAE

-108 LVAEESIQNAMGF
+108 LVSEQSIQNAMGF
-121 NNEGADVIERRVRK
+121 NNEGADIIEHRVRK
-135 IYPFVIPIAANIGKN
+135 IYPFKIPIAANIGKN
-150 KVTSNEDA
+150 KATSNEDA

-268 KSRKLFAQVA
+268 KSRELFAQVA
-278 RELFGRTVLISC
+278 RELFGRTILISC

-333 LLRADGFNNISE
+333 LLRADGFNNINE

-351 KDRAGEGYGVRNDLA
+351 KAHAGEGYGTRGDQAKNR
-366 ENIDNSADLRTYENK
+366 DNGVDFGACGNK
-381 EPDAKTDQISS
+381 EAGAKTD
-392 TSKSKETSEIS
+392 EIS
-403 NTPESK
+403 NVAKGEETDEISSAPESK
-409 DADENSNDGKSEIS
+409 DADEIPNDGKSKILS
-423 GVQADEI
+423 TPADEI
-430 PAAKTDEISSAKTGS
+430 LAAKTDEILSAQTDSSSK
-445 NSEADENSSASAN
+445 ADENSGASAN
-458 LNALVSADVATDQ
+458 LNALVSANTATDQ
-471 SSTKQSGAE
+471 RSIEQSRAE
-480 SENSEIKS
+480 SENSE
-488 SANNKNSEVKSTKRS
+488 VKS
-503 SAKSKNLEAKS
+503 AKQIGAESENLEAKS
-514 TKQSGADRKQDKISK
+514 TKQSGADEKQDKILK
-529 GASKG
+529 RASKSG
-534 GTEQKQSQISKSG
+534 ADQKQSQISKSG
-547 VSSKRGKISK
+547 VTSKRGKISK
-557 DASQKDTSQKD
+557 
-568 DAQNGALHKDAV
+568 N
-580 QDNIPQKDATQKDA
+580 ATQKDA
-594 AQKDTSQ
+594 AQKGTAQDDDASRKDVVQ
-601 DNDALQKDAS
+601 DNNAS
-611 QQKGTEAKNLSK
+611 QQKGAEAKNLSK
-623 SDAKSENLEAKSA
+623 SGAKSENLEAKDI
-636 KQSGTTS
+636 KQSVAAS
-643 KTAKTKTVSK
+643 KTAKTKTAPK
-653 NKTASKAAPKNDI
+653 NKTATKAAPKNDI

-671 KTKAVPKNSAE
+671 KTKAASKNSAE

-688 KNAKQSNAKT
+688 KNAKQSGAKT
-698 KNAEAKETKELKEV
+698 KNAETEEPKEFKEV
-712 KKAGG
+712 KKASGT
-717 AQDAEQNSSKKR
+717 QDSEQNSSKKR

>member
-1 MNYDTLKKI
+1 MNYNTLKKI

-83 GYGHIDFGTFTP
+83 GFGHIDFGTFTP

-108 LVAEESIQNAMGF
+108 LVSEQSIQNAMGF
-121 NNEGADVIERRVRK
+121 NNEGADIIEHRVRK
-135 IYPFVIPIAANIGKN
+135 IYPFKIPIAANIGKN
-150 KVTSNEDA
+150 KATPNEDA

-322 VAKSINEGLAK
+322 VAKSINEGLAE
-333 LLRADGFNNISE
+333 LLRADGFNSISE
-345 AVGANL
+345 AVGVNL
-351 KDRAGEGYGVRNDLA
+351 KTRAGEGYGVRGNRVESRGDG
-366 ENIDNSADLRTYENK
+366 ADLRACEDK
-381 EPDAKTDQISS
+381 EANAKTDEISS
-392 TSKSKETSEIS
+392 TSKSEETSEIS
-403 NTPESK
+403 NAPESR
-409 DADENSNDGKSEIS
+409 DADGISNDGKSKIS

-430 PAAKTDEISSAKTGS
+430 PAAKTNSS
-445 NSEADENSSASAN
+445 SEADENSSTSAN
-458 LNALVSADVATDQ
+458 LNVLVSADTATDQ
-471 SSTKQSGAE
+471 RSIEQSGTE

-488 SANNKNSEVKSTKRS
+488 SANNKNSEVKNTKRS
-503 SAKSKNLEAKS
+503 S
-514 TKQSGADRKQDKISK
+514 
-529 GASKG
+529 
-534 GTEQKQSQISKSG
+534 
-547 VSSKRGKISK
+547 
-557 DASQKDTSQKD
+557 
-568 DAQNGALHKDAV
+568 
-580 QDNIPQKDATQKDA
+580 
-594 AQKDTSQ
+594 
-601 DNDALQKDAS
+601 
-611 QQKGTEAKNLSK
+611 
-623 SDAKSENLEAKSA
+623 AKSENLEAKSTKQGGEDRKSDKISKTTSKRGKISKDTSQKDAVRDNASQQKDAEVKNLSQSGAKSENLEVKNA
-636 KQSGTTS
+636 KQSSAANKTAKS
-643 KTAKTKTVSK
+643 KTAT
-653 NKTASKAAPKNDI
+653 KAAPKNDI

-671 KTKAVPKNSAE
+671 KTKAAPKSSTE
-682 SKSLKA
+682 SKSSKA
-688 KNAKQSNAKT
+688 KNVKQSNAKT
-698 KNAEAKETKELKEV
+698 KNAEVEETKELKEV
-712 KKAGG
+712 KKASG

>member
-10 FFRFDPETAHKIAE
+10 FFLFDPETAHKIAE

-83 GYGHIDFGTFTP
+83 GFGHIDFGTFTP

-108 LVAEESIQNAMGF
+108 LVSEQSIQNAMGF
-121 NNEGADVIERRVRK
+121 NNEGADIIEHRVRK

-150 KVTSNEDA
+150 KATPNEDA
-158 LSDYEALGRKFN
+158 LSDYEALGHKFN

-268 KSRKLFAQVA
+268 KSRELFAQVA
-278 RELFGRTVLISC
+278 RELFGRTILISC

-322 VAKSINEGLAK
+322 VAKSINEGLAE

-345 AVGANL
+345 AVGVNL
-351 KDRAGEGYGVRNDLA
+351 KDRAGEGYGTRSDQAKNLGNGANFGACEDKDT
-366 ENIDNSADLRTYENK
+366 N
-381 EPDAKTDQISS
+381 AKTDKISNAAKGEE
-392 TSKSKETSEIS
+392 TSKIS

-409 DADENSNDGKSEIS
+409 DADEISNDGESKILSTQM
-423 GVQADEI
+423 GEI
-430 PAAKTDEISSAKTGS
+430 PAVQTDEISIAQT
-445 NSEADENSSASAN
+445 NSSSEVDENSDASAN
-458 LNALVSADVATDQ
+458 LNALVSADTATDQ
-471 SSTKQSGAE
+471 SSAE
-480 SENSEIKS
+480 QS
-488 SANNKNSEVKSTKRS
+488 SAENKISEVKNTKRS
-503 SAKSKNLEAKS
+503 SAKSENLEAKS
-514 TKQSGADRKQDKISK
+514 TRQSSVDEKQDKISK
-529 GASKG
+529 RASKSDAN
-534 GTEQKQSQISKSG
+534 QKRSQISKSG
-547 VSSKRGKISK
+547 VTSKRGKISK
-557 DASQKDTSQKD
+557 DA
-568 DAQNGALHKDAV
+568 
-580 QDNIPQKDATQKDA
+580 TQKGT
-594 AQKDTSQ
+594 AQKDTAK
-601 DNDALQKDAS
+601 DNDASQKDGAQDNAS
-611 QQKGTEAKNLSK
+611 QQKGAEAKNLSK
-623 SDAKSENLEAKSA
+623 SGAKSENLEAKNA
-636 KQSGTTS
+636 KQSSTAS
-643 KTAKTKTVSK
+643 KTAKTRTAPK
-653 NKTASKAAPKNDI
+653 NKTATKAAPKNDI

-671 KTKAVPKNSAE
+671 KTKAASKNSAE
-682 SKSLKA
+682 SKSSKS
-688 KNAKQSNAKT
+688 KNAKQSGAKT
-698 KNAEAKETKELKEV
+698 KNAEAKEAKE
-712 KKAGG
+712 ASD

>member
-83 GYGHIDFGTFTP
+83 GFGHIDFGTFTP

-108 LVAEESIQNAMGF
+108 LVSEQSIQNAMGF

-150 KVTSNEDA
+150 KATSNEDA

-191 QENSFISELIGA
+191 QENSFINELIGA

-322 VAKSINEGLAK
+322 VAKSINEGLAE

-345 AVGANL
+345 AVGVNL
-351 KDRAGEGYGVRNDLA
+351 KDRAGEGYGIRNDLA
-366 ENIDNSADLRTYENK
+366 ENLGNGANLRTCEDK
-381 EPDAKTDQISS
+381 EADAKTDKISS
-392 TSKSKETSEIS
+392 ATEGEETSKIS
-403 NTPESK
+403 NEPESR

-423 GVQADEI
+423 SVQVNEI
-430 PAAKTDEISSAKTGS
+430 LAAKTDEISSIQADKIPS
-445 NSEADENSSASAN
+445 VKISSSSEADENFSASAN
-458 LNALVSADVATDQ
+458 LNALINADTATDQ
-471 SSTKQSGAE
+471 RSIEQSGAE
-480 SENSEIKS
+480 SENSEV
-488 SANNKNSEVKSTKRS
+488 KNTKRN
-503 SAKSKNLEAKS
+503 SAKSKNLETKSAK
-514 TKQSGADRKQDKISK
+514 QGGADEKQDKISK
-529 GASKG
+529 TTSKSGAN
-534 GTEQKQSQISKSG
+534 QKQSQISKSG
-547 VSSKRGKISK
+547 AGSKRGKILK
-557 DASQKDTSQKD
+557 NTSQ
-568 DAQNGALHKDAV
+568 NDAV
-580 QDNIPQKDATQKDA
+580 QDN
-594 AQKDTSQ
+594 
-601 DNDALQKDAS
+601 AS
-611 QQKGTEAKNLSK
+611 QQKDAEAKNLSK
-623 SDAKSENLEAKSA
+623 SNAKSENLEVKNA
-636 KQSGTTS
+636 KQSSAAS
-643 KTAKTKTVSK
+643 KTAKTKTAPK
-653 NKTASKAAPKNDI
+653 NKTATKAASKNDI

-671 KTKAVPKNSAE
+671 KTKATPKNSAE
-682 SKSLKA
+682 SKSSKV
-688 KNAKQSNAKT
+688 KNAKQGSAKT
-698 KNAEAKETKELKEV
+698 KNAEAKETKELKEA
-712 KKAGG
+712 KKASG

>member
-10 FFRFDPETAHKIAE
+10 FFLFDPETAHKIAE

-83 GYGHIDFGTFTP
+83 GFGHIDFGTFTP

-108 LVAEESIQNAMGF
+108 LVSEQSIQNAMGF
-121 NNEGADVIERRVRK
+121 NNEGADIIERRVRK
-135 IYPFVIPIAANIGKN
+135 IYPFKIPIAANIGKN
-150 KVTSNEDA
+150 KATPNEDA
-158 LSDYEALGRKFN
+158 ISDYEVLARKFD

-278 RELFGRTVLISC
+278 RELFGRTILISC

-322 VAKSINEGLAK
+322 VAKSINEGLTE
-333 LLRADGFNNISE
+333 LLRTDGFNSISE
-345 AVGANL
+345 AIGANL

-366 ENIDNSADLRTYENK
+366 ENIDNSADLRACEDK
-381 EPDAKTDQISS
+381 E
-392 TSKSKETSEIS
+392 
-403 NTPESK
+403 
-409 DADENSNDGKSEIS
+409 ADT
-423 GVQADEI
+423 
-430 PAAKTDEISSAKTGS
+430 KTDEISSATKGEETSEISNAPESKETDGISNDGESKILSTQRLRISLKHLFYS
-445 NSEADENSSASAN
+445 NSKRRIAWICMDLICSIVWT
-458 LNALVSADVATDQ
+458 ALF
-471 SSTKQSGAE
+471 
-480 SENSEIKS
+480 
-488 SANNKNSEVKSTKRS
+488 
-503 SAKSKNLEAKS
+503 
-514 TKQSGADRKQDKISK
+514 
-529 GASKG
+529 
-534 GTEQKQSQISKSG
+534 
-547 VSSKRGKISK
+547 
-557 DASQKDTSQKD
+557 
-568 DAQNGALHKDAV
+568 
-580 QDNIPQKDATQKDA
+580 
-594 AQKDTSQ
+594 
-601 DNDALQKDAS
+601 
-611 QQKGTEAKNLSK
+611 
-623 SDAKSENLEAKSA
+623 
-636 KQSGTTS
+636 
-643 KTAKTKTVSK
+643 
-653 NKTASKAAPKNDI
+653 
-666 ESKNS
+666 
-671 KTKAVPKNSAE
+671 
-682 SKSLKA
+682 
-688 KNAKQSNAKT
+688 
-698 KNAEAKETKELKEV
+698 
-712 KKAGG
+712 
-717 AQDAEQNSSKKR
+717 
-729 KAKKD
+729 

>member
-10 FFRFDPETAHKIAE
+10 FFLFDPETAHKIAE
-24 FGLRALY
+24 FGLRTLY

-83 GYGHIDFGTFTP
+83 GFGHIDFGTFTP

-108 LVAEESIQNAMGF
+108 LVSEQSIQNAMGF
-121 NNEGADVIERRVRK
+121 NNEGADVIEHRVRK
-135 IYPFVIPIAANIGKN
+135 IYPFKIPIAANIGKN
-150 KVTSNEDA
+150 KATPNEDA

-249 SLSPNARDFGGLS
+249 SLSPNAKDFGGLS

-278 RELFGRTVLISC
+278 RELFGRTILISC

-322 VAKSINEGLAK
+322 VAKSINEGLAE
-333 LLRADGFNNISE
+333 LLRADGFKNISE

-351 KDRAGEGYGVRNDLA
+351 KDRAGEGYGIRNDLA
-366 ENIDNSADLRTYENK
+366 ENLGNGADLRACENK
-381 EPDAKTDQISS
+381 DADKISS
-392 TSKSKETSEIS
+392 APEGEETSEIS
-403 NTPESK
+403 NTPESR
-409 DADENSNDGKSEIS
+409 DADGISNDGKSEIS
-423 GVQADEI
+423 GTQADKI
-430 PAAKTDEISSAKTGS
+430 LAAKTDEISSVQADEILSAQT
-445 NSEADENSSASAN
+445 NSISESDENSSTSAN
-458 LNALVSADVATDQ
+458 LNVLVSADTATDQ
-471 SSTKQSGAE
+471 RSIEQSGAE

-488 SANNKNSEVKSTKRS
+488 SANNKNSEVKNTKRS

-514 TKQSGADRKQDKISK
+514 TKQGSADRKSDKISK
-529 GASKG
+529 
-534 GTEQKQSQISKSG
+534 TTSKSG
-547 VSSKRGKISK
+547 VTSKRSKIS
-557 DASQKDTSQKD
+557 
-568 DAQNGALHKDAV
+568 
-580 QDNIPQKDATQKDA
+580 KDATQKDA
-594 AQKDTSQ
+594 AQKDTPQ
-601 DNDALQKDAS
+601 DNDAVQDNAS
-611 QQKGTEAKNLSK
+611 QQKGAEAKNLSK
-623 SDAKSENLEAKSA
+623 SGAKSENLEAKST
-636 KQSGTTS
+636 KQSNTAS
-643 KTAKTKTVSK
+643 KTVKTKTATK
-653 NKTASKAAPKNDI
+653 NKTATKTASKNDI

-671 KTKAVPKNSAE
+671 KTKAAPKNSAE
-682 SKSLKA
+682 SKSSNS
-688 KNAKQSNAKT
+688 KNVKQSSAKT
-698 KNAEAKETKELKEV
+698 KNAEAKETKELKEA
-712 KKAGG
+712 KEASG

>member
-31 ATPGGLEAL
+31 AIPGGLEAL

-108 LVAEESIQNAMGF
+108 LVSEQSIQNAMGF
-121 NNEGADVIERRVRK
+121 NNEGADIIEHRVRK
-135 IYPFVIPIAANIGKN
+135 IYPFKIPIAANIGKN
-150 KVTSNEDA
+150 KATPNEDA
-158 LSDYEALGRKFN
+158 LSDYEVLARKFD

-268 KSRKLFAQVA
+268 KSRELFAQVA
-278 RELFGRTVLISC
+278 RELFGRTILISC

-322 VAKSINEGLAK
+322 VAKSINEELAE
-333 LLRADGFNNISE
+333 LLRADGFTNISE
-345 AVGANL
+345 AIGVNL
-351 KDRAGEGYGVRNDLA
+351 KDRAGEGYGARGDQA
-366 ENIDNSADLRTYENK
+366 ENLGNSADLRACENK
-381 EPDAKTDQISS
+381 EA
-392 TSKSKETSEIS
+392 E
-403 NTPESK
+403 
-409 DADENSNDGKSEIS
+409 
-423 GVQADEI
+423 
-430 PAAKTDEISSAKTGS
+430 AKTDEISSASKGEETSEISNAPEGKDVDEILNDGKSEISSAQADEILVAKTDEILS
-445 NSEADENSSASAN
+445 AQTNSISESDENSSASAN
-458 LNALVSADVATDQ
+458 LNALVSADTATDQ
-471 SSTKQSGAE
+471 SSIEQSGME
-480 SENSEIKS
+480 
-488 SANNKNSEVKSTKRS
+488 
-503 SAKSKNLEAKS
+503 
-514 TKQSGADRKQDKISK
+514 
-529 GASKG
+529 
-534 GTEQKQSQISKSG
+534 
-547 VSSKRGKISK
+547 
-557 DASQKDTSQKD
+557 
-568 DAQNGALHKDAV
+568 
-580 QDNIPQKDATQKDA
+580 
-594 AQKDTSQ
+594 
-601 DNDALQKDAS
+601 
-611 QQKGTEAKNLSK
+611 
-623 SDAKSENLEAKSA
+623 SENLEAKSA
-636 KQSGTTS
+636 KQSRADQKQDKISKRASKSGADQKRSQISKSGAGSKRGKISKDATQKGTAQKDTAQYDDASRKDVVQDNASQQKSAAAKNLSKSGAKSENLEAKSTKQSDTAS
-643 KTAKTKTVSK
+643 KTAKTKTAPK
-653 NKTASKAAPKNDI
+653 NKTATKAA
-666 ESKNS
+666 S
-671 KTKAVPKNSAE
+671 KNSAE

-688 KNAKQSNAKT
+688 KNAKQSGAKT
-698 KNAEAKETKELKEV
+698 KNTEAKETKELKEV
-712 KKAGG
+712 KKASG

>member
-83 GYGHIDFGTFTP
+83 GFGHIDFGTFTP

-108 LVAEESIQNAMGF
+108 LVSEQSIQNAMGF

-135 IYPFVIPIAANIGKN
+135 IYPFKIPIAANIGKN
-150 KVTSNEDA
+150 KATSNEDA
-158 LSDYEALGRKFN
+158 LSDYEALGSKFN

-278 RELFGRTVLISC
+278 RELFGRTILISC

-322 VAKSINEGLAK
+322 VAKSINEGLAE
-333 LLRADGFNNISE
+333 LLRADGFNSISK
-345 AVGANL
+345 AVGVNL
-351 KDRAGEGYGVRNDLA
+351 KDRAGEGYGTRSDQAKNLGNGANFGACEDKDT
-366 ENIDNSADLRTYENK
+366 N
-381 EPDAKTDQISS
+381 AKTDKISNAA
-392 TSKSKETSEIS
+392 KGEETSEIS
-403 NTPESK
+403 NEPKSK
-409 DADENSNDGKSEIS
+409 DADGILNDGESKILST
-423 GVQADEI
+423 QADEI
-430 PAAKTDEISSAKTGS
+430 LTAKTDEIPTAQTNL
-445 NSEADENSSASAN
+445 NSEVDENSDASAN
-458 LNALVSADVATDQ
+458 LNALINTDTATDQ
-471 SSTKQSGAE
+471 SLVEQGSMQ

-488 SANNKNSEVKSTKRS
+488 AKRIG
-503 SAKSKNLEAKS
+503 AESKNLEAKS
-514 TKQSGADRKQDKISK
+514 TKQGSADQKQDKISK
-529 GASKG
+529 
-534 GTEQKQSQISKSG
+534 TTSKSG
-547 VSSKRGKISK
+547 ITSKRGKISK
-557 DASQKDTSQKD
+557 DA
-568 DAQNGALHKDAV
+568 
-580 QDNIPQKDATQKDA
+580 TQKGT
-594 AQKDTSQ
+594 AQKDTAKDDDALRKNVVQ
-601 DNDALQKDAS
+601 DNNAS
-611 QQKGTEAKNLSK
+611 QQKGAEAKNLSK
-623 SDAKSENLEAKSA
+623 SDAKSENLEVKNA
-636 KQSGTTS
+636 KQSGAAS
-643 KTAKTKTVSK
+643 KTAKTKTAQK
-653 NKTASKAAPKNDI
+653 NITATKAAPKNDT

-671 KTKAVPKNSAE
+671 KTKAAPKSSAE

-688 KNAKQSNAKT
+688 KNAKQSGAKT
-698 KNAEAKETKELKEV
+698 KNAEAKETKE
-712 KKAGG
+712 ASGS
-717 AQDAEQNSSKKR
+717 QDAEQNSSKKM
-729 KAKKD
+729 KG

>member
-83 GYGHIDFGTFTP
+83 GFGHIDFGTFTP

-108 LVAEESIQNAMGF
+108 LVSEQSIQNAMGF

-135 IYPFVIPIAANIGKN
+135 IYPFKIPIAANIGKN
-150 KVTSNEDA
+150 KATSNEDA

-219 MSADQAIAL
+219 MSAAQAIAL

-240 IINNTSVDY
+240 IINNTSIDY

-268 KSRKLFAQVA
+268 KSRELFAQVA
-278 RELFGRTVLISC
+278 RELFGRTILISC

-333 LLRADGFNNISE
+333 LLRADGFNSIGE
-345 AVGANL
+345 AIGVNL
-351 KDRAGEGYGVRNDLA
+351 KDRAGEGYGIRNDQA
-366 ENIDNSADLRTYENK
+366 ESRSDGADLCACENK
-381 EPDAKTDQISS
+381 GAGTKTDEISS
-392 TSKSKETSEIS
+392 TSKSRETSEIS
-403 NTPESK
+403 NEPESR
-409 DADENSNDGKSEIS
+409 DVDEIPNDGKSEIS
-423 GVQADEI
+423 GTQADEI
-430 PAAKTDEISSAKTGS
+430 SAAKTDEIPTAQINLS
-445 NSEADENSSASAN
+445 SEADENSGASAN
-458 LNALVSADVATDQ
+458 LNALVSADTATDQ
-471 SSTKQSGAE
+471 SSAEQSDAE
-480 SENSEIKS
+480 SE
-488 SANNKNSEVKSTKRS
+488 
-503 SAKSKNLEAKS
+503 NLEAKS
-514 TKQSGADRKQDKISK
+514 ARQSSADHKQDKISK
-529 GASKG
+529 RVSKNGAD
-534 GTEQKQSQISKSG
+534 QKQSQISKSG
-547 VSSKRGKISK
+547 VSSRRGKIS
-557 DASQKDTSQKD
+557 
-568 DAQNGALHKDAV
+568 
-580 QDNIPQKDATQKDA
+580 KDATQKDA
-594 AQKDTSQ
+594 AQKDTAKDNEASQKDGAQ
-601 DNDALQKDAS
+601 DNAS

-623 SDAKSENLEAKSA
+623 SDAKSKNLEAKNA
-636 KQSGTTS
+636 KQSGTAS
-643 KTAKTKTVSK
+643 KTAKTKTAQKNKTATKTASK
-653 NKTASKAAPKNDI
+653 NKTASKAA
-666 ESKNS
+666 S
-671 KTKAVPKNSAE
+671 KNSAE
-682 SKSLKA
+682 SKSSKS
-688 KNAKQSNAKT
+688 KNAKQSSAKT
-698 KNAEAKETKELKEV
+698 KNAEAKETK
-712 KKAGG
+712 KASG

>member
-31 ATPGGLEAL
+31 ATPGGLEVL

-83 GYGHIDFGTFTP
+83 GFGHIDFGTFTP
-95 RPQSGNEKPRLFR
+95 RPQSGNKKPRLFR
-108 LVAEESIQNAMGF
+108 LVSEQSIQNAMGF
-121 NNEGADVIERRVRK
+121 NNEGADVIEHRVQK
-135 IYPFVIPIAANIGKN
+135 IYPFAIPIAANIGKN
-150 KVTSNEDA
+150 KATPNEDA
-158 LSDYEALGRKFN
+158 LSDYEVLARKFD

-208 NRPLVLKLAPD
+208 NKPLVLKLAPD

-268 KSRKLFAQVA
+268 KSRELFAQVA
-278 RELFGRTVLISC
+278 RELFGRTILISC

-351 KDRAGEGYGVRNDLA
+351 KDRAGEGYGARGDRA
-366 ENIDNSADLRTYENK
+366 ESHGGGANFGACENK
-381 EPDAKTDQISS
+381 DADKISS
-392 TSKSKETSEIS
+392 APEGEETSGIS
-403 NTPESK
+403 NAPESK
-409 DADENSNDGKSEIS
+409 DADGIPNDGKSEIS
-423 GVQADEI
+423 GLQADKIPAAQTDEI
-430 PAAKTDEISSAKTGS
+430 PSVQADEISSAKTGS
-445 NSEADENSSASAN
+445 GSEADENSGTSAN
-458 LNALVSADVATDQ
+458 LNVLASADTATDQ
-471 SSTKQSGAE
+471 RSIEQSGE
-480 SENSEIKS
+480 MSENSEIKS
-488 SANNKNSEVKSTKRS
+488 SANNKNSEVKNTKRS
-503 SAKSKNLEAKS
+503 SAKGENLDAKS

-534 GTEQKQSQISKSG
+534 DTEQKQSQISKSD

-557 DASQKDTSQKD
+557 DASQNDASQKD
-568 DAQNGALHKDAV
+568 DAQNDALHKDAV
-580 QDNIPQKDATQKDA
+580 QDNISQKDATQKDA
-594 AQKDTSQ
+594 
-601 DNDALQKDAS
+601 LQRGAS
-611 QQKGTEAKNLSK
+611 QQKGAEAKNLSK
-623 SDAKSENLEAKSA
+623 SDAKSENVEAKKA
-636 KQSGTTS
+636 KQSGSAS
-643 KTAKTKTVSK
+643 KTAKTKTATK

-671 KTKAVPKNSAE
+671 KTKAAPKNSTE
-682 SKSLKA
+682 SKSPKA
-688 KNAKQSNAKT
+688 KNAKQSSAKT
-698 KNAEAKETKELKEV
+698 KNIEAKETKE
-712 KKAGG
+712 AGG
-717 AQDAEQNSSKKR
+717 SQDAEQNSSKKR

>member
-83 GYGHIDFGTFTP
+83 GFGHIDFGTFTP

-108 LVAEESIQNAMGF
+108 LVSEQSIQNAMGF

-135 IYPFVIPIAANIGKN
+135 IYPFKIPIAANIGKN
-150 KVTSNEDA
+150 KATSNEDA
-158 LSDYEALGRKFN
+158 LSDYEALGSKFN

-278 RELFGRTVLISC
+278 RELFGRTILISC

-322 VAKSINEGLAK
+322 VAKSINEGLAE
-333 LLRADGFNNISE
+333 LLRADGFNSISK
-345 AVGANL
+345 AVGVNL
-351 KDRAGEGYGVRNDLA
+351 KDRAGEGYGTRSDQAKNLGNGANFGACEDKDT
-366 ENIDNSADLRTYENK
+366 N
-381 EPDAKTDQISS
+381 AKTDKISNAA
-392 TSKSKETSEIS
+392 KGEETSEIS
-403 NTPESK
+403 NEPKSK
-409 DADENSNDGKSEIS
+409 DADGILNDGESKILST
-423 GVQADEI
+423 QADEI
-430 PAAKTDEISSAKTGS
+430 LTAKTDEIPTAQTNL
-445 NSEADENSSASAN
+445 NSEVDENSDASAN
-458 LNALVSADVATDQ
+458 LNALINTDTATDQ
-471 SSTKQSGAE
+471 SLVEQGSMQ

-488 SANNKNSEVKSTKRS
+488 AKRIG
-503 SAKSKNLEAKS
+503 AESKNLEAKS
-514 TKQSGADRKQDKISK
+514 TKQGSADQKQDKISK
-529 GASKG
+529 
-534 GTEQKQSQISKSG
+534 TTSKSG
-547 VSSKRGKISK
+547 ITSKRGKISK
-557 DASQKDTSQKD
+557 DA
-568 DAQNGALHKDAV
+568 
-580 QDNIPQKDATQKDA
+580 TQKGT
-594 AQKDTSQ
+594 AQKDTAKDDDALRKNVVQ
-601 DNDALQKDAS
+601 DNNAS
-611 QQKGTEAKNLSK
+611 QQKGAEAKNLSK
-623 SDAKSENLEAKSA
+623 SDAKSENLEIKNA
-636 KQSGTTS
+636 KQSGAAS
-643 KTAKTKTVSK
+643 KTAKTKTAQK
-653 NKTASKAAPKNDI
+653 NITATKAAPKNDT

-671 KTKAVPKNSAE
+671 KTKAAPKSSAE

-688 KNAKQSNAKT
+688 KNAKQSGAKT
-698 KNAEAKETKELKEV
+698 KNAEAKETKE
-712 KKAGG
+712 ASGS
-717 AQDAEQNSSKKR
+717 QDAEQNSSKKM
-729 KAKKD
+729 KG

>member
-83 GYGHIDFGTFTP
+83 GFGHIDFGTFTP

-108 LVAEESIQNAMGF
+108 LVSEQSIQNAMGF
-121 NNEGADVIERRVRK
+121 NNEGADVIEHRVRK
-135 IYPFVIPIAANIGKN
+135 IYPFKIPIAANIGKN
-150 KVTSNEDA
+150 KATSNEDA
-158 LSDYEALGRKFN
+158 LSDYEALARKFD

-278 RELFGRTVLISC
+278 RELFGRTILISC

-322 VAKSINEGLAK
+322 VAKSINEGLAE
-333 LLRADGFNNISE
+333 LLRADGFNSISE
-345 AVGANL
+345 AVGVNL
-351 KDRAGEGYGVRNDLA
+351 KDRAGEGYGIRNDQA
-366 ENIDNSADLRTYENK
+366 ENLGDGADLRACEDK
-381 EPDAKTDQISS
+381 EAEAKTDKISS
-392 TSKSKETSEIS
+392 TAEGEETSEIS
-403 NTPESK
+403 NVPESR
-409 DADENSNDGKSEIS
+409 D
-423 GVQADEI
+423 ADEI
-430 PAAKTDEISSAKTGS
+430 PNDGESKILSAQIDEIPSAQTGS
-445 NSEADENSSASAN
+445 SFEADENSSASAN
-458 LNALVSADVATDQ
+458 LNVLVSADTTTDQ
-471 SSTKQSGAE
+471 RSIEQSGAE

-488 SANNKNSEVKSTKRS
+488 SANNKNSEVKNTKRS

-514 TKQSGADRKQDKISK
+514 TKQGGADEKLDKISK
-529 GASKG
+529 RVSKNGAD
-534 GTEQKQSQISKSG
+534 QKQSQISKSG
-547 VSSKRGKISK
+547 VTSKRGKIS
-557 DASQKDTSQKD
+557 
-568 DAQNGALHKDAV
+568 
-580 QDNIPQKDATQKDA
+580 KDATQKDA
-594 AQKDTSQ
+594 AQKDTAK
-601 DNDALQKDAS
+601 DNDASQKDGAQDNAS
-611 QQKGTEAKNLSK
+611 QQKDAEAKNLSK
-623 SDAKSENLEAKSA
+623 SDAKSENLEVKNA
-636 KQSGTTS
+636 KQSGAAS
-643 KTAKTKTVSK
+643 KTAKTKTAPK
-653 NKTASKAAPKNDI
+653 TKTAT
-666 ESKNS
+666 
-671 KTKAVPKNSAE
+671 KTAPKNSAE

-688 KNAKQSNAKT
+688 KNVKQGSAKT
-698 KNAEAKETKELKEV
+698 KNAEAKETKELKEA
-712 KKAGG
+712 KKASGT
-717 AQDAEQNSSKKR
+717 QNAEQNSSKKR

>member
-31 ATPGGLEAL
+31 ATPGGLETL

-83 GYGHIDFGTFTP
+83 GFGHIDFGTFTP

-108 LVAEESIQNAMGF
+108 LVSEQSIQNAMGF

-135 IYPFVIPIAANIGKN
+135 IYPFKIPIAANIGKN
-150 KVTSNEDA
+150 KATSNEDA

-170 GLCDFFII
+170 ELCDFFII

-278 RELFGRTVLISC
+278 RELFGRTILISC

-322 VAKSINEGLAK
+322 VAKSINEGLAE
-333 LLRADGFNNISE
+333 LLRADGFKNISE
-345 AVGANL
+345 AVGVNL
-351 KDRAGEGYGVRNDLA
+351 KDRAGERYGARGDQA
-366 ENIDNSADLRTYENK
+366 ENRDNGVDFGTCEDKEAEAKADK
-381 EPDAKTDQISS
+381 
-392 TSKSKETSEIS
+392 IS
-403 NTPESK
+403 NAPKNK
-409 DADENSNDGKSEIS
+409 DTNGISNNDKSEIS
-423 GVQADEI
+423 SAQVNKIPAVQADEISSVQADEI
-430 PAAKTDEISSAKTGS
+430 PGAQTDSS
-445 NSEADENSSASAN
+445 SEADKNSSTSAN
-458 LNALVSADVATDQ
+458 LNALINADTATDR
-471 SSTKQSGAE
+471 SSAEQSGAE

-488 SANNKNSEVKSTKRS
+488 SANNKKSEVKNTKRS

-514 TKQSGADRKQDKISK
+514 AKQGSTDQKSDKISK
-529 GASKG
+529 
-534 GTEQKQSQISKSG
+534 TTSKSD

-557 DASQKDTSQKD
+557 NA
-568 DAQNGALHKDAV
+568 AQKDAV
-580 QDNIPQKDATQKDA
+580 QKDTAQYDDASRKDGVQNNTAQQKDA
-594 AQKDTSQ
+594 A
-601 DNDALQKDAS
+601 
-611 QQKGTEAKNLSK
+611 AKNLSK
-623 SDAKSENLEAKSA
+623 SDAKSENLENKSA
-636 KQSGTTS
+636 KQSDTAS

-653 NKTASKAAPKNDI
+653 NKTAIKAASKNDI

-671 KTKAVPKNSAE
+671 KTKAAPKNIVEGKS
-682 SKSLKA
+682 SKV
-688 KNAKQSNAKT
+688 KNAKQSSAKT
-698 KNAEAKETKELKEV
+698 KNAEAKETREIKELKEA
-712 KKAGG
+712 KEASG

>member
-10 FFRFDPETAHKIAE
+10 FFLFDPETAHKIAE

-83 GYGHIDFGTFTP
+83 GFGHIDFGTFTP

-108 LVAEESIQNAMGF
+108 LVSEQSIQNAMGF

-135 IYPFVIPIAANIGKN
+135 IYPFKIPIAANIGKN
-150 KVTSNEDA
+150 KATSNEDA

-268 KSRKLFAQVA
+268 KSRELFAQVA
-278 RELFGRTVLISC
+278 RELFGRTILISC

-333 LLRADGFNNISE
+333 LLRADGFNSIGE
-345 AVGANL
+345 AIGVNL
-351 KDRAGEGYGVRNDLA
+351 KARAGEGYGIRNDLA
-366 ENIDNSADLRTYENK
+366 ENLGNGADLRTYKNK
-381 EPDAKTDQISS
+381 DAEAKADKISS
-392 TSKSKETSEIS
+392 ATEGEETDEIS
-403 NTPESK
+403 NAPESR

-423 GVQADEI
+423 SAQVNKIPAVQADEI
-430 PAAKTDEISSAKTGS
+430 SSVQANEIPSAQTDSS
-445 NSEADENSSASAN
+445 SEADKNSSASAN
-458 LNALVSADVATDQ
+458 LNALVSADTATDQ
-471 SSTKQSGAE
+471 RSIEQSGAE

-488 SANNKNSEVKSTKRS
+488 SAENENSEVKNTKRNG
-503 SAKSKNLEAKS
+503 AKSKNLEAKS
-514 TKQSGADRKQDKISK
+514 AKQSGADRKQDKISK
-529 GASKG
+529 GASKD
-534 GTEQKQSQISKSG
+534 GTEQKQNQISKSD
-547 VSSKRGKISK
+547 VSFKRSKISK
-557 DASQKDTSQKD
+557 DATQKD
-568 DAQNGALHKDAV
+568 DAQNDSAQKGAV
-580 QDNIPQKDATQKDA
+580 QDN
-594 AQKDTSQ
+594 
-601 DNDALQKDAS
+601 AS
-611 QQKGTEAKNLSK
+611 QQKGAEAKNLSK
-623 SDAKSENLEAKSA
+623 SDAKSENLEVKNA
-636 KQSGTTS
+636 KQSG
-643 KTAKTKTVSK
+643 AA
-653 NKTASKAAPKNDI
+653 NKTATKAALKNDI

-671 KTKAVPKNSAE
+671 KTKAAPKNSAE
-682 SKSLKA
+682 SKSSKS
-688 KNAKQSNAKT
+688 KNVKQGSAKT
-698 KNAEAKETKELKEV
+698 KNAEAKEAKE
-712 KKAGG
+712 ANG
-717 AQDAEQNSSKKR
+717 AQDAEQNSSKRR

>member
-10 FFRFDPETAHKIAE
+10 FFLFDPETAHKIAE

-83 GYGHIDFGTFTP
+83 GFGHIDFGTFTP

-108 LVAEESIQNAMGF
+108 LVSEESIQNAMGF
-121 NNEGADVIERRVRK
+121 NNEGADIIEHRVRK
-135 IYPFVIPIAANIGKN
+135 IYPFKIPIAANIGKN
-150 KVTSNEDA
+150 KATPNEDA
-158 LSDYEALGRKFN
+158 ISDYEALGRKFD

-262 GRLITE
+262 GRVITE

-278 RELFGRTVLISC
+278 RELFGRTILISC

-333 LLRADGFNNISE
+333 LLRADGFNSISE
-345 AVGANL
+345 AVGVNL
-351 KDRAGEGYGVRNDLA
+351 KDRAGEGYGTRGDQTKNRDNGVDLCA
-366 ENIDNSADLRTYENK
+366 CEDKDAS
-381 EPDAKTDQISS
+381 AKTDEISNV
-392 TSKSKETSEIS
+392 SKGEETSEIS
-403 NTPESK
+403 NAPESR
-409 DADENSNDGKSEIS
+409 DADEISNDGESKILSTQMGEIPA
-423 GVQADEI
+423 VQTDEI
-430 PAAKTDEISSAKTGS
+430 PTAQTNSS
-445 NSEADENSSASAN
+445 SEADENSDALVN
-458 LNALVSADVATDQ
+458 LNALVSADTATDQ
-471 SSTKQSGAE
+471 SSAE
-480 SENSEIKS
+480 QS
-488 SANNKNSEVKSTKRS
+488 SAENKISEVKNTKRS
-503 SAKSKNLEAKS
+503 SAKSENLEAKS
-514 TKQSGADRKQDKISK
+514 AKQSSADEKQDKISK
-529 GASKG
+529 TTSKSDAD
-534 GTEQKQSQISKSG
+534 QKRSQILKSG
-547 VSSKRGKISK
+547 VSSRRGKISK
-557 DASQKDTSQKD
+557 DATRKDGAQNTAQYDDASQKDVVQDNASQ
-568 DAQNGALHKDAV
+568 QNGA
-580 QDNIPQKDATQKDA
+580 
-594 AQKDTSQ
+594 
-601 DNDALQKDAS
+601 
-611 QQKGTEAKNLSK
+611 EAKNLSK
-623 SDAKSENLEAKSA
+623 SDAKSENLENKSA
-636 KQSGTTS
+636 KQSDTAS
-643 KTAKTKTVSK
+643 KTVKTKTTSK
-653 NKTASKAAPKNDI
+653 NKTATEAAPKNDI

-671 KTKAVPKNSAE
+671 KTKAAPKSSAE
-682 SKSLKA
+682 SKSSKA
-688 KNAKQSNAKT
+688 KNVKQSSAKT
-698 KNAEAKETKELKEV
+698 KNAEAKETKELKEA
-712 KKAGG
+712 KEASG

>member
-83 GYGHIDFGTFTP
+83 GFGHIDFGTFTP

-108 LVAEESIQNAMGF
+108 LVSEQSIQNAMGF
-121 NNEGADVIERRVRK
+121 NNEGADIIEHRVRK
-135 IYPFVIPIAANIGKN
+135 IYPFKIPIAANIGKN
-150 KVTSNEDA
+150 KATPNEDA

-268 KSRKLFAQVA
+268 KSRELFAQVA
-278 RELFGRTVLISC
+278 RELFGRTILISC

-322 VAKSINEGLAK
+322 VAKSINEGLAE

-345 AVGANL
+345 AVGVNL
-351 KDRAGEGYGVRNDLA
+351 KDRAGEGYGARGDQA
-366 ENIDNSADLRTYENK
+366 ENRNNGVDLRACESK
-381 EPDAKTDQISS
+381 EADVKTDEISG
-392 TSKSKETSEIS
+392 TTKGEERSEIS
-403 NTPESK
+403 NAPDSK
-409 DADENSNDGKSEIS
+409 DADEISNDGESKILSA
-423 GVQADEI
+423 QADEI
-430 PAAKTDEISSAKTGS
+430 PSTQTDS
-445 NSEADENSSASAN
+445 NSKADENSSASAN
-458 LNALVSADVATDQ
+458 LNALINTDTATDQ
-471 SSTKQSGAE
+471 SSTEQSSAE
-480 SENSEIKS
+480 SENSEVKNIKR
-488 SANNKNSEVKSTKRS
+488 N

-514 TKQSGADRKQDKISK
+514 AKQSRADQKQDKNSK
-529 GASKG
+529 TTSKS
-534 GTEQKQSQISKSG
+534 GTNRKQSQISKSG
-547 VSSKRGKISK
+547 AGSKRGKISK
-557 DASQKDTSQKD
+557 DATQKSAAQKGTAQDD
-568 DAQNGALHKDAV
+568 DASRKDVV
-580 QDNIPQKDATQKDA
+580 QDNASQKKDAK
-594 AQKDTSQ
+594 
-601 DNDALQKDAS
+601 
-611 QQKGTEAKNLSK
+611 AKNLSQ
-623 SDAKSENLEAKSA
+623 SGVKSENLEAKNA
-636 KQSGTTS
+636 KQSNAAS
-643 KTAKTKTVSK
+643 KTAKTKTASK
-653 NKTASKAAPKNDI
+653 NKTATKAAPKKDI

-671 KTKAVPKNSAE
+671 KTKAAPKSSAE
-682 SKSLKA
+682 SKSSKS
-688 KNAKQSNAKT
+688 KNAKQSSTKT
-698 KNAEAKETKELKEV
+698 KNAEAKEAKELKEA
-712 KKAGG
+712 KKASG
-717 AQDAEQNSSKKR
+717 AQDAEQNSSKRRR

>member
-53 NIWNLSFDNPV
+53 NIWDLSFDNPV

-83 GYGHIDFGTFTP
+83 GFGHIDFGTFTP

-108 LVAEESIQNAMGF
+108 LVSEQSIQNAMGF
-121 NNEGADVIERRVRK
+121 NNEGADIIEHRVRK
-135 IYPFVIPIAANIGKN
+135 IYPFKIPIAANIGKN
-150 KVTSNEDA
+150 KATSNEDA

-278 RELFGRTVLISC
+278 RELFGRTILISC

-322 VAKSINEGLAK
+322 VAKSINEGLAE
-333 LLRADGFNNISE
+333 LLRADGFKNISE
-345 AVGANL
+345 AVGTNL
-351 KDRAGEGYGVRNDLA
+351 KDRAGEGYGIRNDLA
-366 ENIDNSADLRTYENK
+366 ENLGNGADLRTYENK
-381 EPDAKTDQISS
+381 DAEAKADKISS
-392 TSKSKETSEIS
+392 ATGGEETDEIS
-403 NTPESK
+403 NAPESR

-423 GVQADEI
+423 SVQVNKI
-430 PAAKTDEISSAKTGS
+430 PAAKTDEISSIQADKIPS
-445 NSEADENSSASAN
+445 VKISSSSEADENSSALAN
-458 LNALVSADVATDQ
+458 LNVLVSADTATDRR
-471 SSTKQSGAE
+471 SIEQSGVE
-480 SENSEIKS
+480 SE
-488 SANNKNSEVKSTKRS
+488 
-503 SAKSKNLEAKS
+503 NLEAKS
-514 TKQSGADRKQDKISK
+514 AKQGSADQKQDKISK
-529 GASKG
+529 
-534 GTEQKQSQISKSG
+534 TTSKSDA
-547 VSSKRGKISK
+547 SSKRGKISK
-557 DASQKDTSQKD
+557 DA
-568 DAQNGALHKDAV
+568 AQNDSAQKDAV
-580 QDNIPQKDATQKDA
+580 QDN
-594 AQKDTSQ
+594 
-601 DNDALQKDAS
+601 AS

-623 SDAKSENLEAKSA
+623 SDAKSENLEVKNA
-636 KQSGTTS
+636 KQSGAAS
-643 KTAKTKTVSK
+643 KTAKTKTAPK
-653 NKTASKAAPKNDI
+653 NKTATKAAPKNDI

-671 KTKAVPKNSAE
+671 KTKTAPKSSAE
-682 SKSLKA
+682 SKNSKA
-688 KNAKQSNAKT
+688 KNVKQSSAKT

-712 KKAGG
+712 KEASG

>member
-1 MNYDTLKKI
+1 MNYNTLKKI
-10 FFRFDPETAHKIAE
+10 FFLFDPETAHKIAE

-83 GYGHIDFGTFTP
+83 GFGHIDFGTFTP
-95 RPQSGNEKPRLFR
+95 RPQSGNPKPRLFR
-108 LVAEESIQNAMGF
+108 LVSEQSIQNAMGF

-150 KVTSNEDA
+150 KATSNEDA

-290 GGIDSAQEAYER
+290 GGIDSAQEAYKR

-322 VAKSINEGLAK
+322 VAKSINEELAK
-333 LLRADGFNNISE
+333 LLRADGFNSIGE
-345 AVGANL
+345 AIGVNL
-351 KDRAGEGYGVRNDLA
+351 KDRAGEGYGIRNDQA
-366 ENIDNSADLRTYENK
+366 ESRGDGADLRACENK
-381 EPDAKTDQISS
+381 DADKISS
-392 TSKSKETSEIS
+392 APEGEETSGIS
-403 NTPESK
+403 NAPESK
-409 DADENSNDGKSEIS
+409 DADENSSTSK
-423 GVQADEI
+423 
-430 PAAKTDEISSAKTGS
+430 
-445 NSEADENSSASAN
+445 N
-458 LNALVSADVATDQ
+458 LNVLVSADTATDQ
-471 SSTKQSGAE
+471 RSIEQSGAE
-480 SENSEIKS
+480 
-488 SANNKNSEVKSTKRS
+488 NKISEVKNTKRS
-503 SAKSKNLEAKS
+503 S
-514 TKQSGADRKQDKISK
+514 
-529 GASKG
+529 
-534 GTEQKQSQISKSG
+534 
-547 VSSKRGKISK
+547 
-557 DASQKDTSQKD
+557 
-568 DAQNGALHKDAV
+568 
-580 QDNIPQKDATQKDA
+580 
-594 AQKDTSQ
+594 
-601 DNDALQKDAS
+601 
-611 QQKGTEAKNLSK
+611 
-623 SDAKSENLEAKSA
+623 AKSENLEAKSA
-636 KQSGTTS
+636 KQDGTDEKPDKISKRVSKNGADQKQSQISKSDASSKRGKILKNTSQNDAVQDNASQQKDAEAKNLSKSNAKSENLEVKNAKQSSAAS
-643 KTAKTKTVSK
+643 KTAKTKTAPK
-653 NKTASKAAPKNDI
+653 NKTATKAASKNDI

-671 KTKAVPKNSAE
+671 KTKATPKNSAE
-682 SKSLKA
+682 SKSSKV
-688 KNAKQSNAKT
+688 KNAKQGSAKT

-712 KKAGG
+712 KEASG
-717 AQDAEQNSSKKR
+717 AQEVEQNSSKKR

>member
-53 NIWNLSFDNPV
+53 KIWNLSFDNPV

-83 GYGHIDFGTFTP
+83 GFGHIDFGTFTP

-108 LVAEESIQNAMGF
+108 LVSEQSIQNAMGF
-121 NNEGADVIERRVRK
+121 NNEGADVIEHRVRK
-135 IYPFVIPIAANIGKN
+135 IYPFKIPIAANIGKN
-150 KVTSNEDA
+150 KATSNEDA
-158 LSDYEALGRKFN
+158 LSDYEVLARKFD

-262 GRLITE
+262 GKLITE

-278 RELFGRTVLISC
+278 RELFGRTILISC

-322 VAKSINEGLAK
+322 VAKLINEGLAE
-333 LLRADGFNNISE
+333 LLRADGFNSVGE
-345 AVGANL
+345 AVGVNL
-351 KDRAGEGYGVRNDLA
+351 KDRAGEGYGIRNDQA
-366 ENIDNSADLRTYENK
+366 ESRGDGADLRACEDK
-381 EPDAKTDQISS
+381 EANAKTDEISS
-392 TSKSKETSEIS
+392 TAEGEETSEIS
-403 NTPESK
+403 NEPESK
-409 DADENSNDGKSEIS
+409 DTDENSNDDKSEIS
-423 GVQADEI
+423 STQADEI
-430 PAAKTDEISSAKTGS
+430 PAAQTDEISSVQADEISSVQADEISSTKTGS
-445 NSEADENSSASAN
+445 GSEADENSGTSAN
-458 LNALVSADVATDQ
+458 LNVLASADTATDQ
-471 SSTKQSGAE
+471 RSIEQSGE
-480 SENSEIKS
+480 MSENSEIKS
-488 SANNKNSEVKSTKRS
+488 SANNKNSEVKNTKRS
-503 SAKSKNLEAKS
+503 S
-514 TKQSGADRKQDKISK
+514 
-529 GASKG
+529 
-534 GTEQKQSQISKSG
+534 
-547 VSSKRGKISK
+547 
-557 DASQKDTSQKD
+557 
-568 DAQNGALHKDAV
+568 
-580 QDNIPQKDATQKDA
+580 
-594 AQKDTSQ
+594 
-601 DNDALQKDAS
+601 
-611 QQKGTEAKNLSK
+611 
-623 SDAKSENLEAKSA
+623 AKSENLEAKSA
-636 KQSGTTS
+636 KQDGADEKPDKISKRASKNGADQKQSQISKSDVTS
-643 KTAKTKTVSK
+643 KRGKISKDATQKDAAQKGTAQYDDASRKDVVQDNNASQQKDATAKNLSKSDTKSENLEAKKAKQGGTASKIAKTKTEPK
-653 NKTASKAAPKNDI
+653 NKAASKAVPKNDT

-671 KTKAVPKNSAE
+671 KTKAAPKSSAE
-682 SKSLKA
+682 SKSSKS
-688 KNAKQSNAKT
+688 KNAKQSSAKT
-698 KNAEAKETKELKEV
+698 KNSEAKELKEV
-712 KKAGG
+712 KEASG
-717 AQDAEQNSSKKR
+717 AQDAEQNSNKKR

>member
-83 GYGHIDFGTFTP
+83 GFGHIDFGTFTP

-108 LVAEESIQNAMGF
+108 LVSEQSIQNAMGF
-121 NNEGADVIERRVRK
+121 NNEGADIIEHRVRK

-150 KVTSNEDA
+150 KATPNEDA

-249 SLSPNARDFGGLS
+249 SLSPNARNFGGLS

-268 KSRKLFAQVA
+268 KSRELFAQVA

-322 VAKSINEGLAK
+322 VAKSINEGLAE

-345 AVGANL
+345 AVGVNL
-351 KDRAGEGYGVRNDLA
+351 KDRAGEGYGARGDQA
-366 ENIDNSADLRTYENK
+366 ENRDNGADLRACEDK
-381 EPDAKTDQISS
+381 EAETKTD
-392 TSKSKETSEIS
+392 EIS
-403 NTPESK
+403 NAPESK
-409 DADENSNDGKSEIS
+409 DADEISNDSKSEIS
-423 GVQADEI
+423 SAQADKI
-430 PAAKTDEISSAKTGS
+430 PAAKTDEILSAQT
-445 NSEADENSSASAN
+445 NSISESDENSSASAN
-458 LNALVSADVATDQ
+458 LNALVSADTATDQ
-471 SSTKQSGAE
+471 SSAE
-480 SENSEIKS
+480 QS
-488 SANNKNSEVKSTKRS
+488 SAENKISEVKNTKRS
-503 SAKSKNLEAKS
+503 S
-514 TKQSGADRKQDKISK
+514 
-529 GASKG
+529 
-534 GTEQKQSQISKSG
+534 
-547 VSSKRGKISK
+547 
-557 DASQKDTSQKD
+557 
-568 DAQNGALHKDAV
+568 
-580 QDNIPQKDATQKDA
+580 
-594 AQKDTSQ
+594 
-601 DNDALQKDAS
+601 
-611 QQKGTEAKNLSK
+611 
-623 SDAKSENLEAKSA
+623 AKSENLEAKSTRQSSVDEKQDKISKRA
-636 KQSGTTS
+636 SKSDANQKRSQISKSGAGSRRGKISKDATQKDAVQKDTPQDNDAAQDNVSQKKDAAAKNLSQSGAKSENLETKDIKQSVAAS
-643 KTAKTKTVSK
+643 KTAKTKTASK
-653 NKTASKAAPKNDI
+653 NKTAIKAASKNDI

-671 KTKAVPKNSAE
+671 KTKAAPKNSAE

-688 KNAKQSNAKT
+688 KNAKQSGAKT
-698 KNAEAKETKELKEV
+698 KNAEAKEAKE
-712 KKAGG
+712 ASG

>member
-83 GYGHIDFGTFTP
+83 GFGHIDFGTFTP

-108 LVAEESIQNAMGF
+108 LVSEQSIQNAMGF
-121 NNEGADVIERRVRK
+121 NNEGADIIEHRVRK
-135 IYPFVIPIAANIGKN
+135 IYPFKIPIAANIGKN
-150 KVTSNEDA
+150 KATPNEDA

-268 KSRKLFAQVA
+268 KSRELFAQVA
-278 RELFGRTVLISC
+278 RELFGRTILISC

-322 VAKSINEGLAK
+322 VAKSINEGLAE
-333 LLRADGFNNISE
+333 LLRADGFNSISE

-351 KDRAGEGYGVRNDLA
+351 KAHAGEGYGARGDQA
-366 ENIDNSADLRTYENK
+366 ENRNNGVDLRACESK
-381 EPDAKTDQISS
+381 EADVKTDEISG
-392 TSKSKETSEIS
+392 TTKGEERSEIS
-403 NTPESK
+403 NAPDSK
-409 DADENSNDGKSEIS
+409 DADEISNDGESKILSA
-423 GVQADEI
+423 QADEI
-430 PAAKTDEISSAKTGS
+430 PSTQTDS
-445 NSEADENSSASAN
+445 NSKADENSSASAN
-458 LNALVSADVATDQ
+458 LNALINTDTATDQ
-471 SSTKQSGAE
+471 SSTEQSSAE
-480 SENSEIKS
+480 SENSEVKNIKR
-488 SANNKNSEVKSTKRS
+488 N

-514 TKQSGADRKQDKISK
+514 AKQSRADQKQDKNSK
-529 GASKG
+529 TTSKS
-534 GTEQKQSQISKSG
+534 GTNRKQSQISKSG
-547 VSSKRGKISK
+547 AGSKRGKISK
-557 DASQKDTSQKD
+557 DATQKSAAQKGTAQDD
-568 DAQNGALHKDAV
+568 DASRKDVV
-580 QDNIPQKDATQKDA
+580 QDNASQKKDAK
-594 AQKDTSQ
+594 
-601 DNDALQKDAS
+601 
-611 QQKGTEAKNLSK
+611 AKNLSQ
-623 SDAKSENLEAKSA
+623 SGVKSENLEAKNA
-636 KQSGTTS
+636 KQSNAAS
-643 KTAKTKTVSK
+643 KTAKTKTASK
-653 NKTASKAAPKNDI
+653 NKTATKAAPKKDI

-671 KTKAVPKNSAE
+671 KTKAAPKSSAE
-682 SKSLKA
+682 SKSSKS
-688 KNAKQSNAKT
+688 KNAKQSSTKT
-698 KNAEAKETKELKEV
+698 KNAEAKEAKELKEA
-712 KKAGG
+712 KKASG
-717 AQDAEQNSSKKR
+717 AQDAEQNSSKRRR

>member
-83 GYGHIDFGTFTP
+83 GFGHIDFGTFTP

-108 LVAEESIQNAMGF
+108 LVSEQSIQNAMGF

-135 IYPFVIPIAANIGKN
+135 IYPFKIPIAANIGKN
-150 KVTSNEDA
+150 KATSNEDA
-158 LSDYEALGRKFN
+158 LSDYEALGSKFN

-322 VAKSINEGLAK
+322 VAKSINEGLAE
-333 LLRADGFNNISE
+333 LLRADGFNSISE

-351 KDRAGEGYGVRNDLA
+351 KDRVGEGYGIKGDQA
-366 ENIDNSADLRTYENK
+366 ESLGNGAYLRTYENK
-381 EPDAKTDQISS
+381 EPDAKTDKISS
-392 TSKSKETSEIS
+392 ATEGEETNEIS
-403 NTPESK
+403 NAPKSK

-423 GVQADEI
+423 GTQADEI
-430 PAAKTDEISSAKTGS
+430 SAAKTDEIPSAQTNSISES
-445 NSEADENSSASAN
+445 NENSDTSAN
-458 LNALVSADVATDQ
+458 LNALVSADTATDQ
-471 SSTKQSGAE
+471 RSIEQSGAE
-480 SENSEIKS
+480 SENLEIKS
-488 SANNKNSEVKSTKRS
+488 SANNKNSEVKNTKRS

-514 TKQSGADRKQDKISK
+514 AKQSGADRKQDKISK
-529 GASKG
+529 
-534 GTEQKQSQISKSG
+534 TTSKSG
-547 VSSKRGKISK
+547 GSSKRNK
-557 DASQKDTSQKD
+557 TS
-568 DAQNGALHKDAV
+568 
-580 QDNIPQKDATQKDA
+580 KDATQKDA
-594 AQKDTSQ
+594 AQKDTPQ
-601 DNDALQKDAS
+601 DNDAVQDNAS
-611 QQKGTEAKNLSK
+611 QQKDAAAKNLSK
-623 SDAKSENLEAKSA
+623 SDAKSENLENKSA
-636 KQSGTTS
+636 KQSDTAS
-643 KTAKTKTVSK
+643 KTAKTKTTPK
-653 NKTASKAAPKNDI
+653 NKTTIEAALKNDI

-671 KTKAVPKNSAE
+671 KTKAAPKSSAE
-682 SKSLKA
+682 SKSSKS
-688 KNAKQSNAKT
+688 KNVKQSSAKT
-698 KNAEAKETKELKEV
+698 KKAEVKEAKELKETRETS
-712 KKAGG
+712 GT
-717 AQDAEQNSSKKR
+717 QDAEQNSSKKR
-729 KAKKD
+729 KAKKG

>member
-10 FFRFDPETAHKIAE
+10 FFLFDPETAHKIAE

-31 ATPGGLEAL
+31 ATPGGLETL

-83 GYGHIDFGTFTP
+83 GFGHIDFGTFTP

-108 LVAEESIQNAMGF
+108 LVSEQSIQNAMGF
-121 NNEGADVIERRVRK
+121 NNEGADIIEHRVRK
-135 IYPFVIPIAANIGKN
+135 IYPFKIPIAANIGKN
-150 KVTSNEDA
+150 KATPNEDA
-158 LSDYEALGRKFN
+158 LSDYEALGHKFN

-219 MSADQAIAL
+219 MSAAQAIAL

-268 KSRKLFAQVA
+268 KSRELFAQVA
-278 RELFGRTVLISC
+278 RELFGRTILISC

-322 VAKSINEGLAK
+322 VAKSINEGLAE
-333 LLRADGFNNISE
+333 LLRADGFKNISE

-351 KDRAGEGYGVRNDLA
+351 KDRAGEGYGTRGDQA
-366 ENIDNSADLRTYENK
+366 ENRGNGADLRACENK
-381 EPDAKTDQISS
+381 DA
-392 TSKSKETSEIS
+392 E
-403 NTPESK
+403 
-409 DADENSNDGKSEIS
+409 
-423 GVQADEI
+423 
-430 PAAKTDEISSAKTGS
+430 AKTDEISSASKGEETDKISNAPESRDADEISNDGESKISGLQADKIPAVKTDEIS
-445 NSEADENSSASAN
+445 SAQTNSSSEEDENSGTSAN
-458 LNALVSADVATDQ
+458 LNVLASADTATDR
-471 SSTKQSGAE
+471 SSAEQSGAE
-480 SENSEIKS
+480 NKNSEIKS
-488 SANNKNSEVKSTKRS
+488 SANNKNSEVKNTKRS

-514 TKQSGADRKQDKISK
+514 AKQGNTNRKSDKISK
-529 GASKG
+529 
-534 GTEQKQSQISKSG
+534 TTSKSG
-547 VSSKRGKISK
+547 AGSRRGKIS
-557 DASQKDTSQKD
+557 
-568 DAQNGALHKDAV
+568 
-580 QDNIPQKDATQKDA
+580 KDATQKDA
-594 AQKDTSQ
+594 AQKDTPQ
-601 DNDALQKDAS
+601 DNDVVQDNNAS
-611 QQKGTEAKNLSK
+611 QQKGAEAKNLSQ
-623 SDAKSENLEAKSA
+623 SGAKSENLEAKNA
-636 KQSGTTS
+636 KQGGAAS
-643 KTAKTKTVSK
+643 KTAKTKTEPK
-653 NKTASKAAPKNDI
+653 NKAASKAAPKNDI

-671 KTKAVPKNSAE
+671 KTKAAPKSSVE
-682 SKSLKA
+682 SKSSKA
-688 KNAKQSNAKT
+688 KKAKQSSAKT
-698 KNAEAKETKELKEV
+698 KNAEAKETKELKES
-712 KKAGG
+712 G
-717 AQDAEQNSSKKR
+717 AQDVEQNSSKKR

>member
-83 GYGHIDFGTFTP
+83 GFGHIDFGTFTP

-108 LVAEESIQNAMGF
+108 LVSEQSIQNAMGF
-121 NNEGADVIERRVRK
+121 NNEGADVIEHRVRK
-135 IYPFVIPIAANIGKN
+135 IYPFKIPIAANIGKN
-150 KVTSNEDA
+150 KSTSNEDA

-191 QENSFISELIGA
+191 QENSFINELIGA

-322 VAKSINEGLAK
+322 VAKSINEGLAE

-351 KDRAGEGYGVRNDLA
+351 KDRTGEGYDVRNDQA
-366 ENIDNSADLRTYENK
+366 ENRGSGADLHTYEN
-381 EPDAKTDQISS
+381 EDADAKTDKISS
-392 TSKSKETSEIS
+392 ASKSEETDEIS
-403 NTPESK
+403 NAPESK
-409 DADENSNDGKSEIS
+409 DADENSNDGKSEIPS
-423 GVQADEI
+423 AQADKI
-430 PAAKTDEISSAKTGS
+430 PAAKTDEISSVQANEIPSAQTNS
-445 NSEADENSSASAN
+445 SSEADENSSASAN
-458 LNALVSADVATDQ
+458 LNALVSADTTTDQ
-471 SSTKQSGAE
+471 RSIEQSGAE

-488 SANNKNSEVKSTKRS
+488 SAENKISEVKNTKQS
-503 SAKSKNLEAKS
+503 NAKSENLRAKS
-514 TKQSGADRKQDKISK
+514 TKQGSADRKQDKISK

-534 GTEQKQSQISKSG
+534 GTEQKQSQISKSD

-557 DASQKDTSQKD
+557 NASQNDASQKD

-594 AQKDTSQ
+594 VQ
-601 DNDALQKDAS
+601 DSTS
-611 QQKGTEAKNLSK
+611 QQKGAAAKNLSQ
-623 SDAKSENLEAKSA
+623 SGAKSENLETKNA
-636 KQSGTTS
+636 KQSGTAS
-643 KTAKTKTVSK
+643 KAAKTRTAPK
-653 NKTASKAAPKNDI
+653 NKTATKAALKNDI

-671 KTKAVPKNSAE
+671 KTKATPKNSAE
-682 SKSLKA
+682 SKNSKV
-688 KNAKQSNAKT
+688 KNAKQSGAKT

-712 KKAGG
+712 KEASGT
-717 AQDAEQNSSKKR
+717 QDAEQNSSKKR

>member
-83 GYGHIDFGTFTP
+83 GFGHIDFGTFTP

-108 LVAEESIQNAMGF
+108 LVSEQSIQNAMGF
-121 NNEGADVIERRVRK
+121 NNEGADVIEHRVRK
-135 IYPFVIPIAANIGKN
+135 IYPFKIPIAANIGKN
-150 KVTSNEDA
+150 KATPNEDA

-268 KSRKLFAQVA
+268 KSRELFAQVA
-278 RELFGRTVLISC
+278 RELFGRTILISC

-322 VAKSINEGLAK
+322 VAKSINEGLAE

-345 AVGANL
+345 AVGVNL
-351 KDRAGEGYGVRNDLA
+351 KDRAGERYGARGDRVESHGNG
-366 ENIDNSADLRTYENK
+366 SDLRACESK
-381 EPDAKTDQISS
+381 EAVTKTDEISNVA
-392 TSKSKETSEIS
+392 KGEETSEIS
-403 NTPESK
+403 NAPESK
-409 DADENSNDGKSEIS
+409 E
-423 GVQADEI
+423 
-430 PAAKTDEISSAKTGS
+430 TDEILNDGESKILSTQIYEIPTTQTNS

-458 LNALVSADVATDQ
+458 LNALINTDTATDQ
-471 SSTKQSGAE
+471 SSAEQSRAE
-480 SENSEIKS
+480 SGNSEIE
-488 SANNKNSEVKSTKRS
+488 SAKRS
-503 SAKSKNLEAKS
+503 SAKSENLEAKN
-514 TKQSGADRKQDKISK
+514 TKQGSADQKQDKILK
-529 GASKG
+529 
-534 GTEQKQSQISKSG
+534 TTSKSG
-547 VSSKRGKISK
+547 TGSKRGKIS
-557 DASQKDTSQKD
+557 
-568 DAQNGALHKDAV
+568 
-580 QDNIPQKDATQKDA
+580 KDATQKDA
-594 AQKDTSQ
+594 AQKDTAK
-601 DNDALQKDAS
+601 DNDASQKDTVQNTAQQKDAA
-611 QQKGTEAKNLSK
+611 AKNLSQ
-623 SDAKSENLEAKSA
+623 SGAKSEKLETKDI
-636 KQSGTTS
+636 KQSVAAS
-643 KTAKTKTVSK
+643 KTAKTKTA
-653 NKTASKAAPKNDI
+653 TKAASKNDI

-671 KTKAVPKNSAE
+671 KTKAAPKGSAE

-688 KNAKQSNAKT
+688 KNAKQSSAKT
-698 KNAEAKETKELKEV
+698 KNAEAKEAKE
-712 KKAGG
+712 ASG

>member
-31 ATPGGLEAL
+31 ATPGGLEIL

-83 GYGHIDFGTFTP
+83 GFGHIDFGTFTP

-108 LVAEESIQNAMGF
+108 LVSEQSIQNAMGF

-150 KVTSNEDA
+150 KATSNEDA

-191 QENSFISELIGA
+191 QENSFINELIGA

-219 MSADQAIAL
+219 MSADQAIVL

-268 KSRKLFAQVA
+268 KSRELFAQVA

-322 VAKSINEGLAK
+322 VAKSINEGLAE

-351 KDRAGEGYGVRNDLA
+351 KAHAGEGYGTRGDQAKNH
-366 ENIDNSADLRTYENK
+366 DNGANFGACEDKDTN
-381 EPDAKTDQISS
+381 AKTDKISNAA
-392 TSKSKETSEIS
+392 KGEETSEIS
-403 NTPESK
+403 NDGESK
-409 DADENSNDGKSEIS
+409 ILSTQMG
-423 GVQADEI
+423 EI
-430 PAAKTDEISSAKTGS
+430 PAAQTDEIPSAQTGS
-445 NSEADENSSASAN
+445 SSEADENSDVLVN
-458 LNALVSADVATDQ
+458 LNALINTDTATDQ
-471 SSTKQSGAE
+471 SLVEQGSMQSE
-480 SENSEIKS
+480 
-488 SANNKNSEVKSTKRS
+488 NSEVKSTKQG
-503 SAKSKNLEAKS
+503 SAD
-514 TKQSGADRKQDKISK
+514 QKQDKISK
-529 GASKG
+529 RVSKNGAD
-534 GTEQKQSQISKSG
+534 QKQSQISKSG
-547 VSSKRGKISK
+547 VTSKRGKIS
-557 DASQKDTSQKD
+557 
-568 DAQNGALHKDAV
+568 
-580 QDNIPQKDATQKDA
+580 KDATQKDA
-594 AQKDTSQ
+594 AQKDTAK
-601 DNDALQKDAS
+601 DNDASQKDGAQDNAS
-611 QQKGTEAKNLSK
+611 QQKDAEAKNLLQS
-623 SDAKSENLEAKSA
+623 SAKSEKLESKDI
-636 KQSGTTS
+636 KQSVAAS
-643 KTAKTKTVSK
+643 KTAKTKTAQK
-653 NKTASKAAPKNDI
+653 NKTTTEAALKNDI

-671 KTKAVPKNSAE
+671 KTKAAPKNSAE

-688 KNAKQSNAKT
+688 KNAKQSGAKT
-698 KNAEAKETKELKEV
+698 KNAKAKETKE
-712 KKAGG
+712 AGG
-717 AQDAEQNSSKKR
+717 TQDAEQNSSKKR